1 MFHFNDKCMK
11 KNRCSIPI
19 WRDSLR
25 KLWIM
30 TRFLFVFVFVVSLH
44 VSAALHS
51 QNKMVTLQ
59 LKGASLEEV
68 IQSLKLQTDYGFF
81 YNIDSKD
88 VKDLTNISIDV
99 KNMTL
104 DEVLLR
110 ILKGTNLT
118 YTIVNDVVIL
128 NARNAVTVN
137 DSLRK
142 DHVLVGRVMDMNK
155 DPLPGVTVRLEN
167 SNVGTATNFEGIFT
181 FRLPVVKGKVI
192 LSFVGFKTKEV
203 EFKLPSD
210 TLKIVME
217 EEVENVEEVV
227 VTGYFNKAKESFTG
241 SEVTIETEELKK
253 VGALSMTQALSAFD
267 PSIRLA
273 ESLTNGS
280 NPNVLPDITIRGEN
294 GFDLRANADDATT
307 NPNAPLYI
315 LDGVEVSAERVY
327 DMDINRVE
335 SVTIL
340 KDASA
345 TALYGSRGSNGV
357 IVITTIRPKSGQIRV
372 SLNANYNISIPDLRD
387 YNLMNAEE
395 KLEYERL
402 AGLYEDTDYK
412 EQRKLDELYNSRLE
426 EVKKG
431 VDTYWLSQ
439 PLTTSLNQR
448 YSLNFEGGDE
458 YFRYGIDLRY
468 DTDKGVMK
476 QSGRDRLGINLT
488 FNYNIGA
495 NFFIRND
502 LSVDNVKAKNSP
514 YNEFYLYANQNPYD
528 RIYDENGKFVE
539 KLSSGDWNPLY
550 NAHLAKKNTNVY
562 TSIQDNFNIDWR
574 IIPSLRLQG
583 RISYTKQFDK
593 RDLFK
598 SPESLDYSTET
609 DPKKKGTYF
618 RSSSQSDRF
627 DGNLTLQYN
636 KMFGVHSLNVGV
648 GSNMMESTEEGDSY
662 TGVGFVNPDMVF
674 IGAATS
680 FEENSNPDGIY
691 DKSRLV
697 GFFGNVNYGYDNRY
711 FLDLSFRTDGS
722 SKFGRNSRFAPFWS
736 VGVAWNVHKEAFWTG
751 DEKSSLKLR
760 ASVGS
765 TGTTN
770 FSSTQ
775 ALTTYNYDFSKIY
788 NGVFGVSLAGYGNP
802 DLKWQNTISYNVGVD
817 MTLLKGL
824 VTFNGDF
831 YIKDTENLL
840 LPLTVAPST
849 GFSSY
854 VENIGELRN
863 TGVEGRLRLNLIRD
877 SQKDLR
883 WNVTL
888 SAFHNK
894 SKITKLSNQ
903 LEEINKYANSDYY
916 NKGTVVYRQYEAGR
930 SQSALMVVRS
940 GGIDP
945 ATGNEIYIKRN
956 GDLTFEYDANDKVK
970 VGDMKP
976 TIEGNVNT
984 NLTWKGFTLYML
996 FKYQFGAKAYNGT
1009 LASKVEGANPYKNAD
1024 KRVLYDRWKEPGDHA
1039 KFRRIDDR
1047 TSPYQT
1053 TRLVFDNDVFSLSSM
1068 SLSYELP
1075 RDISQKIYADR
1086 VRLMLSTTDV
1096 FRLSTIKQER
1106 GTSYPFARTFNL
1118 SLNVTF

>member
-1 MFHFNDKCMK
+1 
-11 KNRCSIPI
+11 
-19 WRDSLR
+19 
-25 KLWIM
+25 M
-30 TRFLFVFVFVVSLH
+30 TRFLFIFVFVASLH

-51 QNKMVTLQ
+51 QNKMVTLH
-59 LKGASLEEV
+59 LKGVSLEEV

-88 VKDLTNISIDV
+88 IKKMTNISVDV
-99 KNMTL
+99 KNMAL
-104 DEVLLR
+104 EDVLLQ

-118 YTIVNDVVIL
+118 YSIVNDVVIL
-128 NARNAVTVN
+128 NTRNSIVVN
-137 DSLRK
+137 DSVRK
-142 DHVLVGRVMDMNK
+142 NHVLVGRVMDMNK
-155 DPLPGVTVRLEN
+155 EPLPGVTVRLEN
-167 SNVGTATNFEGIFT
+167 TSMGTATNFEGVFS
-181 FRLPVVKGKVI
+181 FRLPVEKGKLI
-192 LSFVGFKTKEV
+192 LSFVGFKTKGV

-210 TLKIVME
+210 TLKIVLE

-253 VGALSMTQALSAFD
+253 VGALSITQALSAFD

-327 DMDINRVE
+327 DMDVNRVE
-335 SVTIL
+335 SITIL

-345 TALYGSRGSNGV
+345 TALYGSRASNGV

-372 SLNANYNISIPDLRD
+372 SLNANYNISVPDLRD

-402 AGLYEDTDYK
+402 AGLYQDTDYL
-412 EQRKLDELYNSRLE
+412 EQCKLDELYNSRLE
-426 EVKKG
+426 EVRKG
-431 VDTYWLSQ
+431 VNTYWLSQ

-448 YSLNFEGGDE
+448 YSINFEGGDE

-488 FNYNIGA
+488 FNYNIGT

-502 LSVDNVKAKNSP
+502 LAVDNVKAKNSP

-550 NAHLAKKNTNVY
+550 NAHLAKKNTSTY

-574 IIPSLRLQG
+574 IIPALRLQG
-583 RISYTKQFDK
+583 RISYTRQFDK

-618 RSSSQSDRF
+618 RSNSQSDKF

-636 KMFGVHSLNVGV
+636 KVLGVHSLNVGV
-648 GSNMMESTEEGDSY
+648 GSNLTESTEEGDSY
-662 TGVGFVNPDMVF
+662 TGVGFVNPNMIF

-680 FEENSNPDGIY
+680 FKENSSPDGSY

-736 VGVAWNVHKEAFWTG
+736 VGVAWNVHKEAFWSG

-802 DLKWQNTISYNVGVD
+802 ELKWQNTISYNVGVD

-831 YIKDTENLL
+831 YIKNTENLL

-854 VENIGELRN
+854 VENIGKLRN
-863 TGVEGRLRLNLIRD
+863 TGIEGRLRLNLIRD
-877 SQKDLR
+877 TQRDLR

-903 LEEINKYANSDYY
+903 LEEINKYANSDWY
-916 NKGTVVYRQYEAGR
+916 NQGTVVYRQYEAGR
-930 SQSALMVVRS
+930 SQTALMMVRS

-945 ATGNEIYIKRN
+945 ATGNEVYIKRN
-956 GDLTFEYDANDKVK
+956 GELTFEYDANDKVK
-970 VGDMKP
+970 CGDMKP

-1053 TRLVFDNDVFSLSSM
+1053 TRLVFDNDLFSLSSV

-1075 RDISQKIYADR
+1075 WEISQKIYADR

>member
-1 MFHFNDKCMK
+1 
-11 KNRCSIPI
+11 
-19 WRDSLR
+19 
-25 KLWIM
+25 M
-30 TRFLFVFVFVVSLH
+30 TRFLFIFVFVASLH

-51 QNKMVTLQ
+51 QNKMVTLH
-59 LKGASLEEV
+59 LKGVSLEEV

-88 VKDLTNISIDV
+88 IKKMTNISVDV
-99 KNMTL
+99 KNMAL
-104 DEVLLR
+104 EDVLLQ

-118 YTIVNDVVIL
+118 YSIVNDVVIL
-128 NARNAVTVN
+128 NTRNSIVVN
-137 DSLRK
+137 DSVRK
-142 DHVLVGRVMDMNK
+142 NHVLVGRVMDMNK
-155 DPLPGVTVRLEN
+155 EPLPGVTVRLEN
-167 SNVGTATNFEGIFT
+167 TSMGTATNFEGVFS
-181 FRLPVVKGKVI
+181 FRLPVEKGKLI
-192 LSFVGFKTKEV
+192 LSFVGFKTKGV

-210 TLKIVME
+210 TLKIVLE

-253 VGALSMTQALSAFD
+253 VGALSITQALSAFD

-327 DMDINRVE
+327 DMDVNRVE
-335 SVTIL
+335 SITIL

-345 TALYGSRGSNGV
+345 TALYGSRASNGV

-372 SLNANYNISIPDLRD
+372 SLNANYNISVPDLRD

-402 AGLYEDTDYK
+402 AGLYQDTDYL
-412 EQRKLDELYNSRLE
+412 EQCKLDELYNSRLE
-426 EVKKG
+426 EVRKG
-431 VDTYWLSQ
+431 VNTYWLSQ

-448 YSLNFEGGDE
+448 YSINFEGGDE

-488 FNYNIGA
+488 FNYNIGT

-502 LSVDNVKAKNSP
+502 LAVDNVKAKNSP

-550 NAHLAKKNTNVY
+550 NAHLAKKNTSTY

-574 IIPSLRLQG
+574 IIPALRLQG
-583 RISYTKQFDK
+583 RISYTRQFDK

-618 RSSSQSDRF
+618 RSNSQSDKF

-636 KMFGVHSLNVGV
+636 KVLGVHSLNVGV
-648 GSNMMESTEEGDSY
+648 GSNLTESTEEGDSY
-662 TGVGFVNPDMVF
+662 TGVGFVNPNMIF

-680 FEENSNPDGIY
+680 FKENSSPDGSY

-736 VGVAWNVHKEAFWTG
+736 VGVAWNVHKEAFWSG

-802 DLKWQNTISYNVGVD
+802 ELKWQNTISYNVGVD

-831 YIKDTENLL
+831 YIKNTENLL

-854 VENIGELRN
+854 VENIGKLRN
-863 TGVEGRLRLNLIRD
+863 TGIEGRLRLNLIRD
-877 SQKDLR
+877 TQRDLR

-903 LEEINKYANSDYY
+903 LEEINKYANSDWY
-916 NKGTVVYRQYEAGR
+916 NQGTVVYRQYEAGR
-930 SQSALMVVRS
+930 SQTALMMVRS

-945 ATGNEIYIKRN
+945 ATGNEVYIKRN
-956 GDLTFEYDANDKVK
+956 GELTFEYDANDKVK
-970 VGDMKP
+970 CGDMKP

-1053 TRLVFDNDVFSLSSM
+1053 TRLVFDNDLFSLSSV

>member
-1 MFHFNDKCMK
+1 
-11 KNRCSIPI
+11 
-19 WRDSLR
+19 
-25 KLWIM
+25 M
-30 TRFLFVFVFVVSLH
+30 TRFLFIFVFVASLH

-51 QNKMVTLQ
+51 QNKMVTLH
-59 LKGASLEEV
+59 LKGVSLEEV

-88 VKDLTNISIDV
+88 IKKMTNISVDV
-99 KNMTL
+99 KNMAL
-104 DEVLLR
+104 EDVLLQ

-118 YTIVNDVVIL
+118 YSIVNDVVIL
-128 NARNAVTVN
+128 NTRNSIVVN
-137 DSLRK
+137 DSVRK
-142 DHVLVGRVMDMNK
+142 NHVLVGRVMDMNK
-155 DPLPGVTVRLEN
+155 EPLPGVTVRLEN
-167 SNVGTATNFEGIFT
+167 TSMGTATNFEGVFS
-181 FRLPVVKGKVI
+181 FRLPVEKGKLI
-192 LSFVGFKTKEV
+192 LSFVGFKTKGV

-210 TLKIVME
+210 TLKIVLE

-253 VGALSMTQALSAFD
+253 VGALSITQALSAFD

-327 DMDINRVE
+327 DMDVNRVE
-335 SVTIL
+335 SITIL

-345 TALYGSRGSNGV
+345 TALYGSRASNGV

-372 SLNANYNISIPDLRD
+372 SLNANYNISVPDLRD

-402 AGLYEDTDYK
+402 AGLYQDTDYL
-412 EQRKLDELYNSRLE
+412 EQCKLDELYNSRLE
-426 EVKKG
+426 EVRKG
-431 VDTYWLSQ
+431 VNTYWLSQ

-448 YSLNFEGGDE
+448 YSINFEGGDE

-488 FNYNIGA
+488 FNYNIGT

-502 LSVDNVKAKNSP
+502 LAVDNVKAKNSP

-550 NAHLAKKNTNVY
+550 NAHLAKKNTSTY

-574 IIPSLRLQG
+574 IIPALRLQG
-583 RISYTKQFDK
+583 RISYTRQFDK

-618 RSSSQSDRF
+618 RSNSQSDKF

-636 KMFGVHSLNVGV
+636 KVLGVHSLNVGV
-648 GSNMMESTEEGDSY
+648 GSNLTESTEEGDSY
-662 TGVGFVNPDMVF
+662 TGVGFVNPNMIF

-680 FEENSNPDGIY
+680 FKENSSPDGSY

-736 VGVAWNVHKEAFWTG
+736 VGVAWNVHKEAFWSG

-802 DLKWQNTISYNVGVD
+802 ELKWQNTISYNVGVD

-831 YIKDTENLL
+831 YIKNTENLL

-854 VENIGELRN
+854 VENIGKLRN
-863 TGVEGRLRLNLIRD
+863 TGIEGRLRLNLIRD
-877 SQKDLR
+877 TQRDLR

-903 LEEINKYANSDYY
+903 LEEINKYANSDRY
-916 NKGTVVYRQYEAGR
+916 NQGTVVYRQYEAGR
-930 SQSALMVVRS
+930 SQTALMMVRS

-945 ATGNEIYIKRN
+945 ATGNEVYIKRN
-956 GDLTFEYDANDKVK
+956 GELTFEYDANDKVK
-970 VGDMKP
+970 CGDMKP

-1053 TRLVFDNDVFSLSSM
+1053 TRLVFDNDLFSLSSV

-1075 RDISQKIYADR
+1075 REISQKIYADR

>member
-1 MFHFNDKCMK
+1 M
-11 KNRCSIPI
+11 
-19 WRDSLR
+19 
-25 KLWIM
+25 
-30 TRFLFVFVFVVSLH
+30 
-44 VSAALHS
+44 
-51 QNKMVTLQ
+51 
-59 LKGASLEEV
+59 
-68 IQSLKLQTDYGFF
+68 
-81 YNIDSKD
+81 
-88 VKDLTNISIDV
+88 TNISVDV
-99 KNMTL
+99 KNMAL
-104 DEVLLR
+104 EDVLLQ

-118 YTIVNDVVIL
+118 YSIVNDVVIL
-128 NARNAVTVN
+128 NTRNSIVVN
-137 DSLRK
+137 DSVRK
-142 DHVLVGRVMDMNK
+142 NHVLVGRVMDMNK
-155 DPLPGVTVRLEN
+155 EPLPGVTVRLEN
-167 SNVGTATNFEGIFT
+167 TSMGTATNFEGVFS
-181 FRLPVVKGKVI
+181 FRLPVEKGKLI
-192 LSFVGFKTKEV
+192 LSFVGFKTKGV

-210 TLKIVME
+210 TLKIVLE

-253 VGALSMTQALSAFD
+253 VGALSITQALSAFD

-327 DMDINRVE
+327 DMDVNRVE
-335 SVTIL
+335 SITIL

-345 TALYGSRGSNGV
+345 TALYGSRASNGV

-372 SLNANYNISIPDLRD
+372 SLNANYNISVPDLRD

-402 AGLYEDTDYK
+402 AGLYQDTDYL
-412 EQRKLDELYNSRLE
+412 EQCKLDELYNSRLE
-426 EVKKG
+426 EVRKG
-431 VDTYWLSQ
+431 VNTYWLSQ

-448 YSLNFEGGDE
+448 YSINFEGGDE

-488 FNYNIGA
+488 FNYNIGT

-502 LSVDNVKAKNSP
+502 LAVDNVKAKNSP

-550 NAHLAKKNTNVY
+550 NAHLAKKNTSTY

-574 IIPSLRLQG
+574 IIPALRLQG
-583 RISYTKQFDK
+583 RISYTRQFDK

-618 RSSSQSDRF
+618 RSNSQSDKF

-636 KMFGVHSLNVGV
+636 KVLGVHSLNVGV
-648 GSNMMESTEEGDSY
+648 GSNLTESTEEGDSY
-662 TGVGFVNPDMVF
+662 TGVGFVNPNMIF

-680 FEENSNPDGIY
+680 FKENSSPDGSY

-736 VGVAWNVHKEAFWTG
+736 VGVAWNVHKEAFWSG

-802 DLKWQNTISYNVGVD
+802 ELKWQNTISYNVGVD

-831 YIKDTENLL
+831 YIKNTENLL

-854 VENIGELRN
+854 VENIGKLRN
-863 TGVEGRLRLNLIRD
+863 TGIEGRLRLNLIRD
-877 SQKDLR
+877 TQRDLR

-903 LEEINKYANSDYY
+903 LEEINKYANSDWY
-916 NKGTVVYRQYEAGR
+916 NQGTVVYRQYEAGR
-930 SQSALMVVRS
+930 SQTALMMVRS

-945 ATGNEIYIKRN
+945 ATGNEVYIKRN
-956 GDLTFEYDANDKVK
+956 GELTFEYDANDKVK
-970 VGDMKP
+970 CGDMKP

-1053 TRLVFDNDVFSLSSM
+1053 TRLVFDNDLFSLSSV

-1075 RDISQKIYADR
+1075 REISQKIYADR

>member
-1 MFHFNDKCMK
+1 
-11 KNRCSIPI
+11 
-19 WRDSLR
+19 
-25 KLWIM
+25 M
-30 TRFLFVFVFVVSLH
+30 TRFLVIFVFVDSLH

-51 QNKMVTLQ
+51 QNKMVTLH
-59 LKGASLEEV
+59 LKGVSLEEV

-88 VKDLTNISIDV
+88 IKKMTNISVDV
-99 KNMTL
+99 KNMAL
-104 DEVLLR
+104 EDVLLQ

-118 YTIVNDVVIL
+118 YSIVNDVVIL
-128 NARNAVTVN
+128 NTRNSIVVN
-137 DSLRK
+137 DSVRK
-142 DHVLVGRVMDMNK
+142 NHVLVGRVMDMNK
-155 DPLPGVTVRLEN
+155 EPLPGVTVRLEN
-167 SNVGTATNFEGIFT
+167 TSMGTATNFEGVFS
-181 FRLPVVKGKVI
+181 FRLPVEKGKLI
-192 LSFVGFKTKEV
+192 LSFVGFKTKGV

-210 TLKIVME
+210 TLKIVLE

-253 VGALSMTQALSAFD
+253 VGALSITQALSAFD

-327 DMDINRVE
+327 DMDVNRVE
-335 SVTIL
+335 SITIL

-345 TALYGSRGSNGV
+345 TALYGSRASNGV

-372 SLNANYNISIPDLRD
+372 SLNANYNISVPDLRD

-402 AGLYEDTDYK
+402 AGLYQDTDYL
-412 EQRKLDELYNSRLE
+412 EQCKLDELYNSRLE
-426 EVKKG
+426 EVRKG
-431 VDTYWLSQ
+431 VNTYWLSQ

-448 YSLNFEGGDE
+448 YSINFEGGDE

-488 FNYNIGA
+488 FNYNIGT

-502 LSVDNVKAKNSP
+502 LAVDNVKAKNSP

-550 NAHLAKKNTNVY
+550 NAHLAKKNTSTY

-574 IIPSLRLQG
+574 IIPALRLQG
-583 RISYTKQFDK
+583 RISYTRQFDK

-618 RSSSQSDRF
+618 RSNSQSDKF

-636 KMFGVHSLNVGV
+636 KVLGVHSLNVGV
-648 GSNMMESTEEGDSY
+648 GSNLTESTEEGDSY
-662 TGVGFVNPDMVF
+662 TGVGFVNPNMIF

-680 FEENSNPDGIY
+680 FKENSSPDGSY

-736 VGVAWNVHKEAFWTG
+736 VGVAWNVHKEAFWSG

-802 DLKWQNTISYNVGVD
+802 ELKWQNTISYNVGVD

-831 YIKDTENLL
+831 YIKNTENLL

-854 VENIGELRN
+854 VENIGKLRN
-863 TGVEGRLRLNLIRD
+863 TGIEGRLRLNLIRD
-877 SQKDLR
+877 TQRDLR

-903 LEEINKYANSDYY
+903 LEEINKYANSDWY
-916 NKGTVVYRQYEAGR
+916 NQGTVVYRQYEAGR
-930 SQSALMVVRS
+930 SQTALMMVRS

-945 ATGNEIYIKRN
+945 ATGNEVYIKRN
-956 GDLTFEYDANDKVK
+956 GELTFEYDANDKVK
-970 VGDMKP
+970 CGDMKP

-1053 TRLVFDNDVFSLSSM
+1053 TRLVFDNDLFSLSSV

-1075 RDISQKIYADR
+1075 REISQKIYADR

>member
-1 MFHFNDKCMK
+1 MK

-30 TRFLFVFVFVVSLH
+30 TRFLFLFVFVASLH

-51 QNKMVTLQ
+51 QNKMVTLH
-59 LKGASLEEV
+59 LEGVSLEEV

-88 VKDLTNISIDV
+88 IKKMTSISVDV
-99 KNMTL
+99 KNMAL
-104 DEVLLR
+104 EDVLSQILR
-110 ILKGTNLT
+110 GTNLS

-128 NARNAVTVN
+128 NARSAVVVN
-137 DSLRK
+137 DSLGQN
-142 DHVLVGRVMDMNK
+142 HMLVGRVLDMNK
-155 DPLPGVTVRLEN
+155 EPLPGVTVRLEN
-167 SNVGTATNFEGIFT
+167 TNMGTATNFDGVFS
-181 FRLPVVKGKVI
+181 FRLPVMNGRLI
-192 LSFVGFKTKEV
+192 LSFVGYKTKEV

-210 TLKIVME
+210 TLKIVLE

-253 VGALSMTQALSAFD
+253 VGALSITQALSAFD

-327 DMDINRVE
+327 DMDVNRVE
-335 SVTIL
+335 SITIL

-345 TALYGSRGSNGV
+345 TALYGSRASNGV

-372 SLNANYNISIPDLRD
+372 SLNANYNISVPDLRD

-402 AGLYEDTDYK
+402 AGLYQDTDYL
-412 EQRKLDELYNSRLE
+412 EQCKLDELYNSRLE
-426 EVKKG
+426 EVRKG
-431 VDTYWLSQ
+431 VNTYWLSQ

-448 YSLNFEGGDE
+448 YSINFEGGDE

-488 FNYNIGA
+488 FNYNIGT

-502 LSVDNVKAKNSP
+502 LAVDNVKAKNSP

-550 NAHLAKKNTNVY
+550 NAHLAKKNTSTY

-574 IIPSLRLQG
+574 IIPALRLQG
-583 RISYTKQFDK
+583 RISYTRQFDK

-618 RSSSQSDRF
+618 RSNSQSDKF

-636 KMFGVHSLNVGV
+636 KVLGVHSLNVGV
-648 GSNMMESTEEGDSY
+648 GSNLTESTEEGDSY
-662 TGVGFVNPDMVF
+662 TGVGFVNPNMIF

-680 FEENSNPDGIY
+680 FKENSSPDGSY

-736 VGVAWNVHKEAFWTG
+736 VGVAWNVHKEAFWSG

-802 DLKWQNTISYNVGVD
+802 ELKWQNTISYNVGVD

-831 YIKDTENLL
+831 YIKNTENLL

-854 VENIGELRN
+854 VENIGKLRN
-863 TGVEGRLRLNLIRD
+863 TGIEGRLRLNLIRD
-877 SQKDLR
+877 TQRDLR

-903 LEEINKYANSDYY
+903 LEEINKYANSDWY
-916 NKGTVVYRQYEAGR
+916 NQGTVVYRQYEAGR
-930 SQSALMVVRS
+930 SQTALMMVRS

-945 ATGNEIYIKRN
+945 ATGNEVYIKRN
-956 GDLTFEYDANDKVK
+956 GELTFEYDANDKVK
-970 VGDMKP
+970 CGDMKP

-1053 TRLVFDNDVFSLSSM
+1053 TRLVFDNDLFSLSSV

>member
-1 MFHFNDKCMK
+1 
-11 KNRCSIPI
+11 
-19 WRDSLR
+19 
-25 KLWIM
+25 M
-30 TRFLFVFVFVVSLH
+30 TRFLFIFVFVASLH

-51 QNKMVTLQ
+51 QNKMVTLH
-59 LKGASLEEV
+59 LKGVSLEEV

-88 VKDLTNISIDV
+88 IKKMTNISVDV
-99 KNMTL
+99 KNMAL
-104 DEVLLR
+104 EDVLLQ

-118 YTIVNDVVIL
+118 YSIVNDVVIL
-128 NARNAVTVN
+128 NTRNSIVVN
-137 DSLRK
+137 DSVRK
-142 DHVLVGRVMDMNK
+142 NHVLVGRVMDMNK
-155 DPLPGVTVRLEN
+155 EPLPGVTVRLEN
-167 SNVGTATNFEGIFT
+167 TSMGTATNFEGVFS
-181 FRLPVVKGKVI
+181 FRLPVEKGKLI
-192 LSFVGFKTKEV
+192 LSFVGFKTKGV

-210 TLKIVME
+210 TLKIVLE

-253 VGALSMTQALSAFD
+253 VGALSITQALSAFD

-280 NPNVLPDITIRGEN
+280 NPNVFPDITIRGEN

-327 DMDINRVE
+327 DMDVNRVE
-335 SVTIL
+335 SITIL

-345 TALYGSRGSNGV
+345 TALYGSRASNGV

-372 SLNANYNISIPDLRD
+372 SLNANYNISVPDLRD

-402 AGLYEDTDYK
+402 AGLYQDTDYL
-412 EQRKLDELYNSRLE
+412 EQCKLDELYNSRLE
-426 EVKKG
+426 EVRKG
-431 VDTYWLSQ
+431 VNTYWLSQ

-448 YSLNFEGGDE
+448 YSINFEGGDE

-488 FNYNIGA
+488 FNYNIGT

-502 LSVDNVKAKNSP
+502 LAVDNVKAKNSP

-550 NAHLAKKNTNVY
+550 NAHLAKKNTSTY

-574 IIPSLRLQG
+574 IIPALRLQG
-583 RISYTKQFDK
+583 RISYTRQFDK

-618 RSSSQSDRF
+618 RSNSQSDKF

-636 KMFGVHSLNVGV
+636 KVLGVHSLNVGV
-648 GSNMMESTEEGDSY
+648 GNNLTESTEEGDSY
-662 TGVGFVNPDMVF
+662 TGVGFVNPNMIF

-680 FEENSNPDGIY
+680 FKENSSPDGSY

-736 VGVAWNVHKEAFWTG
+736 VGVAWNVHKEAFWSG

-802 DLKWQNTISYNVGVD
+802 ELKWQNTISYNVGVD

-831 YIKDTENLL
+831 YIKNTENLL

-854 VENIGELRN
+854 VENIGKLRN
-863 TGVEGRLRLNLIRD
+863 TGIEGRLRLNLIRD
-877 SQKDLR
+877 TQRDLR

-903 LEEINKYANSDYY
+903 LEEINKYANSDWY
-916 NKGTVVYRQYEAGR
+916 NQGTVVYRQYEAGR
-930 SQSALMVVRS
+930 SQTALMMVRS

-945 ATGNEIYIKRN
+945 ATGNEVYIKRN
-956 GDLTFEYDANDKVK
+956 GELTFEYDANDKVK
-970 VGDMKP
+970 CGDMKP

-1053 TRLVFDNDVFSLSSM
+1053 TRLVFDNDLFSLSSV

-1075 RDISQKIYADR
+1075 REISQKIYADR

>member
-1 MFHFNDKCMK
+1 
-11 KNRCSIPI
+11 
-19 WRDSLR
+19 
-25 KLWIM
+25 M
-30 TRFLFVFVFVVSLH
+30 TRFLFIFVFVASLH

-51 QNKMVTLQ
+51 QNKMVTLH
-59 LKGASLEEV
+59 LKGVSLEEV

-88 VKDLTNISIDV
+88 IKKMTNISVDV
-99 KNMTL
+99 KNMAL
-104 DEVLLR
+104 EDVLLQ
-110 ILKGTNLT
+110 ILKGKNLT
-118 YTIVNDVVIL
+118 YSIVNDVVFI
-128 NARNAVTVN
+128 NTRNSIVVN
-137 DSLRK
+137 DSVRK
-142 DHVLVGRVMDMNK
+142 NHVLVGRVMDMNK
-155 DPLPGVTVRLEN
+155 EPLPGVTVRLEN
-167 SNVGTATNFEGIFT
+167 TSMGTATNFEGVFS
-181 FRLPVVKGKVI
+181 FRLPVEKGKLI
-192 LSFVGFKTKEV
+192 LSFVGFKTKGV

-210 TLKIVME
+210 TLKIVLE

-253 VGALSMTQALSAFD
+253 VGALSITQALSAFD

-327 DMDINRVE
+327 DMDVNRVE
-335 SVTIL
+335 SITIL

-345 TALYGSRGSNGV
+345 TALYGSRASNGV

-372 SLNANYNISIPDLRD
+372 SLNANYNISVPDLRD

-402 AGLYEDTDYK
+402 AGLYQDTDYL
-412 EQRKLDELYNSRLE
+412 EQCKLDELYNSRLE
-426 EVKKG
+426 EVRKG
-431 VDTYWLSQ
+431 VNTYWLSQ

-448 YSLNFEGGDE
+448 YSINFEGGDE

-488 FNYNIGA
+488 FNYNIGT

-502 LSVDNVKAKNSP
+502 LAVDNVKAKNSP

-550 NAHLAKKNTNVY
+550 NAHLAKKNTSTY

-574 IIPSLRLQG
+574 IIPALRLQG
-583 RISYTKQFDK
+583 RISYTRQFDK

-618 RSSSQSDRF
+618 RSNSQSDKF

-636 KMFGVHSLNVGV
+636 KVLGVHSLNVGV
-648 GSNMMESTEEGDSY
+648 GSNLTESTEEGDSY
-662 TGVGFVNPDMVF
+662 TGVGFVNPNMIF

-680 FEENSNPDGIY
+680 FKENSSPDGSY

-736 VGVAWNVHKEAFWTG
+736 VGVAWNVHKEAFWSG

-802 DLKWQNTISYNVGVD
+802 ELKWQNTISYNVGVD

-831 YIKDTENLL
+831 YIKNTENLL

-854 VENIGELRN
+854 VENIGKLRN
-863 TGVEGRLRLNLIRD
+863 TGIEGRLRLNLIRD
-877 SQKDLR
+877 TQRDLR

-903 LEEINKYANSDYY
+903 LEEINKYANSDWY
-916 NKGTVVYRQYEAGR
+916 NQGTVVYRQYEAGR
-930 SQSALMVVRS
+930 SQTALMMVRS

-945 ATGNEIYIKRN
+945 ATGNEVYIKRN
-956 GDLTFEYDANDKVK
+956 GELTFEYDANDKVK
-970 VGDMKP
+970 CGDMKP

-1053 TRLVFDNDVFSLSSM
+1053 TRLVFDNDLFSLSSV

>member
-1 MFHFNDKCMK
+1 
-11 KNRCSIPI
+11 
-19 WRDSLR
+19 
-25 KLWIM
+25 M
-30 TRFLFVFVFVVSLH
+30 TRFLFIFVFVASLH

-51 QNKMVTLQ
+51 QNKMVTLH
-59 LKGASLEEV
+59 LKGVSLEEV

-88 VKDLTNISIDV
+88 IKKMTNISVDV
-99 KNMTL
+99 KNMAL
-104 DEVLLR
+104 EDVLLQ

-118 YTIVNDVVIL
+118 YSIVNDVVIL
-128 NARNAVTVN
+128 NTRNSIVVN
-137 DSLRK
+137 DSVRK
-142 DHVLVGRVMDMNK
+142 NHVLVGRVMDMNK
-155 DPLPGVTVRLEN
+155 EPLPGVTVRLEN
-167 SNVGTATNFEGIFT
+167 TSMGTATNFEGVFS
-181 FRLPVVKGKVI
+181 FRLPVEKGKLI
-192 LSFVGFKTKEV
+192 LSFVGFKTKGV

-210 TLKIVME
+210 TLKIVLE

-253 VGALSMTQALSAFD
+253 VGALSITQALSAFD

-327 DMDINRVE
+327 DMDVNRVE
-335 SVTIL
+335 SITIL

-345 TALYGSRGSNGV
+345 TALYGSRASNGV

-372 SLNANYNISIPDLRD
+372 SLNANYNISVPDLRD

-402 AGLYEDTDYK
+402 AGLYQDTDYL
-412 EQRKLDELYNSRLE
+412 EQCKLDELYNSRLE
-426 EVKKG
+426 EVRKG
-431 VDTYWLSQ
+431 VNTYWLSQ

-448 YSLNFEGGDE
+448 YSINFEGGDE

-488 FNYNIGA
+488 FNYNIGT

-502 LSVDNVKAKNSP
+502 LAVDNVKAKNSP
-514 YNEFYLYANQNPYD
+514 YNEFYLYANQNQYD
-528 RIYDENGKFVE
+528 RIDDENGKFVE

-550 NAHLAKKNTNVY
+550 NAHLAKKNTSTY

-574 IIPSLRLQG
+574 IIPALRLQG
-583 RISYTKQFDK
+583 RISYTRQFDK

-618 RSSSQSDRF
+618 RSNSQSDKF

-636 KMFGVHSLNVGV
+636 KVLGVHSLNVGV
-648 GSNMMESTEEGDSY
+648 GSNLTESTEEGDSY
-662 TGVGFVNPDMVF
+662 TGVGFVNPNMIF

-680 FEENSNPDGIY
+680 FKENSSPDGSY

-736 VGVAWNVHKEAFWTG
+736 VGVAWNVHKEAFWSG

-802 DLKWQNTISYNVGVD
+802 ELKWQNTISYNVGVD

-831 YIKDTENLL
+831 YIKNTENLL

-854 VENIGELRN
+854 VENIGKLRN
-863 TGVEGRLRLNLIRD
+863 TGIEGRLRLNLIRD
-877 SQKDLR
+877 TQRDLR

-903 LEEINKYANSDYY
+903 LEEINKYANSDWY
-916 NKGTVVYRQYEAGR
+916 NQGTVVYRQYEAGR
-930 SQSALMVVRS
+930 SQTALMMVRS

-945 ATGNEIYIKRN
+945 ATGNEVYIKRN
-956 GDLTFEYDANDKVK
+956 GELTFEYDANDKVK
-970 VGDMKP
+970 CGDMKP

-1053 TRLVFDNDVFSLSSM
+1053 TRLVFDNDLFSLSSV

-1075 RDISQKIYADR
+1075 REISQKIYADR

>member
-1 MFHFNDKCMK
+1 M
-11 KNRCSIPI
+11 
-19 WRDSLR
+19 
-25 KLWIM
+25 
-30 TRFLFVFVFVVSLH
+30 
-44 VSAALHS
+44 
-51 QNKMVTLQ
+51 
-59 LKGASLEEV
+59 
-68 IQSLKLQTDYGFF
+68 
-81 YNIDSKD
+81 
-88 VKDLTNISIDV
+88 TNISVDV
-99 KNMTL
+99 KNMAL
-104 DEVLLR
+104 EDVLLQ

-118 YTIVNDVVIL
+118 YSIVNDVVIL
-128 NARNAVTVN
+128 NTRNSIVVN
-137 DSLRK
+137 DSVRK
-142 DHVLVGRVMDMNK
+142 NHVLVGRVMDMNK
-155 DPLPGVTVRLEN
+155 EPLPGVTVRLEN
-167 SNVGTATNFEGIFT
+167 TSMGTATNFEGVFS
-181 FRLPVVKGKVI
+181 FRLPVEKGKLI
-192 LSFVGFKTKEV
+192 LSFVGFKTKGV

-210 TLKIVME
+210 TLKIVLE

-253 VGALSMTQALSAFD
+253 VGALSITQALSAFD

-327 DMDINRVE
+327 DMDVNRVE
-335 SVTIL
+335 SITIL

-345 TALYGSRGSNGV
+345 TALYGSRASNGV

-372 SLNANYNISIPDLRD
+372 SLNANYNISVPDLRD

-402 AGLYEDTDYK
+402 AGLYQDTDYL
-412 EQRKLDELYNSRLE
+412 EQCKLDELYNSRLE
-426 EVKKG
+426 EVRKG
-431 VDTYWLSQ
+431 VNTYWLSQ

-448 YSLNFEGGDE
+448 YSINFEGGDE

-488 FNYNIGA
+488 FNYNIGT

-502 LSVDNVKAKNSP
+502 LAVDNVKAKNSP

-550 NAHLAKKNTNVY
+550 NAHLAKKNTSTY

-574 IIPSLRLQG
+574 IIPALRLQG
-583 RISYTKQFDK
+583 RISYTRQFDK

-618 RSSSQSDRF
+618 RSNSQSDKF

-636 KMFGVHSLNVGV
+636 KVLGVHSLNVGV
-648 GSNMMESTEEGDSY
+648 GSNLTESTEEGDSY
-662 TGVGFVNPDMVF
+662 TGVGFVNPNMIF

-680 FEENSNPDGIY
+680 FKENSSPDGSY

-736 VGVAWNVHKEAFWTG
+736 VGVAWNVHKEAFWSG

-802 DLKWQNTISYNVGVD
+802 ELKWQNTISYNVGVD

-831 YIKDTENLL
+831 YIKNTENLL

-854 VENIGELRN
+854 VENIGKLRN
-863 TGVEGRLRLNLIRD
+863 TGIEGRLRLNLIRD
-877 SQKDLR
+877 TQRDLR

-903 LEEINKYANSDYY
+903 LEEINKYANSDWY
-916 NKGTVVYRQYEAGR
+916 NQGTVVYRQYEAGR
-930 SQSALMVVRS
+930 SQTALMMVRS

-945 ATGNEIYIKRN
+945 ATGNEVYIKRN
-956 GDLTFEYDANDKVK
+956 GELTFEYDANDKVK
-970 VGDMKP
+970 CGDMKP

-1053 TRLVFDNDVFSLSSM
+1053 TRLVFDNDLFSLSSV

>member
-1 MFHFNDKCMK
+1 MK

-30 TRFLFVFVFVVSLH
+30 TRFLFIFVFVASLH

-51 QNKMVTLQ
+51 QNKMVTLH
-59 LKGASLEEV
+59 LKGVSLEEV

-88 VKDLTNISIDV
+88 IKKMTNISVDV
-99 KNMTL
+99 KNMAL
-104 DEVLLR
+104 EDVLLQ

-118 YTIVNDVVIL
+118 YSIVNDVVIL
-128 NARNAVTVN
+128 NTRNSIVVN
-137 DSLRK
+137 DSVRK
-142 DHVLVGRVMDMNK
+142 NHVLVGRVMDMNK
-155 DPLPGVTVRLEN
+155 EPLPGVTVRLEN
-167 SNVGTATNFEGIFT
+167 TNVGTATNFEGVFS
-181 FRLPVVKGKVI
+181 FRLPVEKGKLI
-192 LSFVGFKTKEV
+192 LSFVGFKTKGV

-210 TLKIVME
+210 TLKIVLE

-253 VGALSMTQALSAFD
+253 VGALSITQALSAFD

-327 DMDINRVE
+327 DMDVNRVE
-335 SVTIL
+335 SITIL

-345 TALYGSRGSNGV
+345 TALYGSRASNGV

-372 SLNANYNISIPDLRD
+372 SLNANYNISVPDLRD

-402 AGLYEDTDYK
+402 AGLYQDTDYL
-412 EQRKLDELYNSRLE
+412 EQCKLDELYNSRLE
-426 EVKKG
+426 EVRKG
-431 VDTYWLSQ
+431 VNTYWLSQ

-448 YSLNFEGGDE
+448 YSINFEGGDE

-488 FNYNIGA
+488 FNYNIGT

-502 LSVDNVKAKNSP
+502 LAVDNVKAKNSP

-550 NAHLAKKNTNVY
+550 NAHLAKKNTSTY

-574 IIPSLRLQG
+574 IIPALRLQG
-583 RISYTKQFDK
+583 RISYTRQFDK

-618 RSSSQSDRF
+618 RSNSQSDKF

-636 KMFGVHSLNVGV
+636 KVLGVHSLNVGV
-648 GSNMMESTEEGDSY
+648 GSNLTESTEEGDSY
-662 TGVGFVNPDMVF
+662 TGVGFVNPNMIF

-680 FEENSNPDGIY
+680 FKENSSPDGSY

-736 VGVAWNVHKEAFWTG
+736 VGVAWNVHKEAFWSG

-802 DLKWQNTISYNVGVD
+802 ELKWQNTISYNVGVD

-831 YIKDTENLL
+831 YIKNTENLL

-854 VENIGELRN
+854 VENIGKLRN
-863 TGVEGRLRLNLIRD
+863 TGIEGRLRLNLIRD
-877 SQKDLR
+877 TQRDLR

-903 LEEINKYANSDYY
+903 LEEINKYANSDWY
-916 NKGTVVYRQYEAGR
+916 NQGTVVYRQYEAGR
-930 SQSALMVVRS
+930 SQTALMMVRS

-945 ATGNEIYIKRN
+945 ATGNEVYIKRN
-956 GDLTFEYDANDKVK
+956 GELTFEYDANDKVK
-970 VGDMKP
+970 CGDMKP

-1053 TRLVFDNDVFSLSSM
+1053 TRLVFDNDLFSLSSV

>member
-1 MFHFNDKCMK
+1 
-11 KNRCSIPI
+11 
-19 WRDSLR
+19 
-25 KLWIM
+25 M
-30 TRFLFVFVFVVSLH
+30 TRFLFIFVFVASLH

-51 QNKMVTLQ
+51 QNKMVTLH
-59 LKGASLEEV
+59 LKGVSLEEV

-88 VKDLTNISIDV
+88 IKKMTNISVDV
-99 KNMTL
+99 KNMAL
-104 DEVLLR
+104 EDVLLQ

-118 YTIVNDVVIL
+118 YSIVNDVVIL
-128 NARNAVTVN
+128 NTRNSIVVN
-137 DSLRK
+137 DSVRK
-142 DHVLVGRVMDMNK
+142 NHVLVGRVMDMNK
-155 DPLPGVTVRLEN
+155 EPLPGVTVRLEN
-167 SNVGTATNFEGIFT
+167 TNVGTATNFEGVFS
-181 FRLPVVKGKVI
+181 FRLPVEKGKLI
-192 LSFVGFKTKEV
+192 LSFVGFKTKGV

-210 TLKIVME
+210 TLKIVLE

-253 VGALSMTQALSAFD
+253 VGALSITQALSAFD

-327 DMDINRVE
+327 DMDVNRVE
-335 SVTIL
+335 SITIL

-345 TALYGSRGSNGV
+345 TALYGSRASNGV

-372 SLNANYNISIPDLRD
+372 SLNANYNISVPDLRD

-402 AGLYEDTDYK
+402 AGLYQDTDYL
-412 EQRKLDELYNSRLE
+412 EQCKLDELYNSRLE
-426 EVKKG
+426 EVRKG
-431 VDTYWLSQ
+431 VNTYWLSQ

-448 YSLNFEGGDE
+448 YSINFEGGDE

-488 FNYNIGA
+488 FNYNIGT

-502 LSVDNVKAKNSP
+502 LAVDNVKAKNSP

-550 NAHLAKKNTNVY
+550 NAHLAKKNTSTY

-574 IIPSLRLQG
+574 IIPALRLQG
-583 RISYTKQFDK
+583 RISYTRQFDK

-618 RSSSQSDRF
+618 RSNSQSDKF

-636 KMFGVHSLNVGV
+636 KVLGVHSLNVGV
-648 GSNMMESTEEGDSY
+648 GSNLTESTEEGDSY
-662 TGVGFVNPDMVF
+662 TGVGFVNPNMIF

-680 FEENSNPDGIY
+680 FKENSSPDGSY

-736 VGVAWNVHKEAFWTG
+736 VGVAWNVHKEAFWSG

-802 DLKWQNTISYNVGVD
+802 ELKWQNTISYNVGVD

-831 YIKDTENLL
+831 YIKNTENLL

-854 VENIGELRN
+854 VENIGKLRN
-863 TGVEGRLRLNLIRD
+863 TGIEGRLRLNLIRD
-877 SQKDLR
+877 TQRDLR

-903 LEEINKYANSDYY
+903 LEEINKYANSDWY
-916 NKGTVVYRQYEAGR
+916 NQGTVVYRQYEAGR
-930 SQSALMVVRS
+930 SQTALMMVRS

-945 ATGNEIYIKRN
+945 ATGNEVYIKRN
-956 GDLTFEYDANDKVK
+956 GELTFEYDANDKVK
-970 VGDMKP
+970 CGDMKP

-1053 TRLVFDNDVFSLSSM
+1053 TRLVFDNDLFSLSSV

-1075 RDISQKIYADR
+1075 REISQKIYADR

>member
-1 MFHFNDKCMK
+1 
-11 KNRCSIPI
+11 
-19 WRDSLR
+19 
-25 KLWIM
+25 M
-30 TRFLFVFVFVVSLH
+30 TRFLFIFVFVASLH

-51 QNKMVTLQ
+51 QNKMVTLH
-59 LKGASLEEV
+59 LKGVSLEEV

-88 VKDLTNISIDV
+88 IKKMTNISVDV
-99 KNMTL
+99 KNMAL
-104 DEVLLR
+104 EDVLLQ

-118 YTIVNDVVIL
+118 YSIVNDVVIL
-128 NARNAVTVN
+128 NTRNSIVVN
-137 DSLRK
+137 DSVRK
-142 DHVLVGRVMDMNK
+142 NHVLVGRVMDMNK
-155 DPLPGVTVRLEN
+155 EPLPGVTVRLEN
-167 SNVGTATNFEGIFT
+167 TSMGTATNFEGVFS
-181 FRLPVVKGKVI
+181 FRLPVEKGKLI
-192 LSFVGFKTKEV
+192 LSFVGFKTKGV

-210 TLKIVME
+210 TLKIVLE

-253 VGALSMTQALSAFD
+253 VGALSITQALSAFD

-327 DMDINRVE
+327 DMDVNRVE
-335 SVTIL
+335 SITIL

-345 TALYGSRGSNGV
+345 TALYGSRASNGV

-372 SLNANYNISIPDLRD
+372 SLNANYNISVPDLRD

-402 AGLYEDTDYK
+402 AGLYQDTDYL
-412 EQRKLDELYNSRLE
+412 EQCKLDELYNSRLE
-426 EVKKG
+426 EVRKG
-431 VDTYWLSQ
+431 VNTYWLSQ

-448 YSLNFEGGDE
+448 YSINFEGGDE

-488 FNYNIGA
+488 FNYNIGT

-502 LSVDNVKAKNSP
+502 LAVDNVKAKNSP

-550 NAHLAKKNTNVY
+550 NAHLAKKNTSTY

-574 IIPSLRLQG
+574 IIPALRLQG
-583 RISYTKQFDK
+583 RISYTRQFDK

-618 RSSSQSDRF
+618 RSNSQSDKF

-636 KMFGVHSLNVGV
+636 KVLGVHSLNVGV
-648 GSNMMESTEEGDSY
+648 GSNLTESTEEGDSY
-662 TGVGFVNPDMVF
+662 TGVGFVNPNMIF

-680 FEENSNPDGIY
+680 FKENSSPDGSY

-736 VGVAWNVHKEAFWTG
+736 VGVAWNVHKEAFWSG

-802 DLKWQNTISYNVGVD
+802 ELKWQNTISYNVGVD

-831 YIKDTENLL
+831 YIKNTENLL

-854 VENIGELRN
+854 VENIGKLRN
-863 TGVEGRLRLNLIRD
+863 TGIEGRLRLNLIRD
-877 SQKDLR
+877 TQRDLR

-903 LEEINKYANSDYY
+903 LEEINKYANSDWY
-916 NKGTVVYRQYEAGR
+916 NQGTVVYRQYEAGR
-930 SQSALMVVRS
+930 SQTALMMVRS

-945 ATGNEIYIKRN
+945 ATGNEVYIKRN
-956 GDLTFEYDANDKVK
+956 GELTFEYDANDKVK
-970 VGDMKP
+970 CGDMKP

-1053 TRLVFDNDVFSLSSM
+1053 TRLVFDNDLFSLSSV

-1075 RDISQKIYADR
+1075 REISQEIYADR

>member
-1 MFHFNDKCMK
+1 
-11 KNRCSIPI
+11 
-19 WRDSLR
+19 
-25 KLWIM
+25 M
-30 TRFLFVFVFVVSLH
+30 TRFLFLFVFVASLH

-51 QNKMVTLQ
+51 QNKMVTLH
-59 LKGASLEEV
+59 LEGVSLEEV

-88 VKDLTNISIDV
+88 IKKMTSISVDV
-99 KNMTL
+99 KNMAL
-104 DEVLLR
+104 EDVLSQILR
-110 ILKGTNLT
+110 GTNLS

-128 NARNAVTVN
+128 NARSAVVVN
-137 DSLRK
+137 DSLGK
-142 DHVLVGRVMDMNK
+142 NHMLVGRVLDMNK
-155 DPLPGVTVRLEN
+155 EPLPGVTVRLEN
-167 SNVGTATNFEGIFT
+167 TNMGTATNFDGIFS
-181 FRLPVVKGKVI
+181 FRLPVMNGRLI
-192 LSFVGFKTKEV
+192 LSFVGYKTKEV

-210 TLKIVME
+210 TLKIVLE

-253 VGALSMTQALSAFD
+253 VGALSITQALSAFD

-327 DMDINRVE
+327 DMDVNRVE
-335 SVTIL
+335 SITIL

-345 TALYGSRGSNGV
+345 TALYGSRASNGV

-372 SLNANYNISIPDLRD
+372 SLNANYNISVPDLRD

-402 AGLYEDTDYK
+402 AGLYQDTDYL
-412 EQRKLDELYNSRLE
+412 EQCKLDELYNSRLE
-426 EVKKG
+426 EVRKG
-431 VDTYWLSQ
+431 VNTYWLSQ

-448 YSLNFEGGDE
+448 YSINFEGGDE

-488 FNYNIGA
+488 FNYNIGT

-502 LSVDNVKAKNSP
+502 LAVDNVKAKNSP

-550 NAHLAKKNTNVY
+550 NAHLAKKNTSTY

-574 IIPSLRLQG
+574 IIPALRLQG
-583 RISYTKQFDK
+583 RISYTRQFDK

-618 RSSSQSDRF
+618 RSNSQSDKF

-636 KMFGVHSLNVGV
+636 KVLGVHSLNVGV
-648 GSNMMESTEEGDSY
+648 GSNLTESTEEGDSY
-662 TGVGFVNPDMVF
+662 TGVGFVNPNMIF

-680 FEENSNPDGIY
+680 FKENSSPDGSY

-736 VGVAWNVHKEAFWTG
+736 VGVAWNVHKEAFWSG

-802 DLKWQNTISYNVGVD
+802 ELKWQNTISYNVGVD

-831 YIKDTENLL
+831 YIKNTENLL

-854 VENIGELRN
+854 VENIGKLRN
-863 TGVEGRLRLNLIRD
+863 TGIEGRLRLNLIRD
-877 SQKDLR
+877 TQRDLR

-903 LEEINKYANSDYY
+903 LEEINKYANSDWY
-916 NKGTVVYRQYEAGR
+916 NQGTVVYRQYEAGR
-930 SQSALMVVRS
+930 SQTALMMVRS

-945 ATGNEIYIKRN
+945 ATGNEVYIKRN
-956 GDLTFEYDANDKVK
+956 GELTFEYDANDKVK
-970 VGDMKP
+970 CGDMKP

-1053 TRLVFDNDVFSLSSM
+1053 TRLVFDNDLFSLSSV

>member
-1 MFHFNDKCMK
+1 
-11 KNRCSIPI
+11 
-19 WRDSLR
+19 
-25 KLWIM
+25 M
-30 TRFLFVFVFVVSLH
+30 TRFLFIFVFVASLH

-51 QNKMVTLQ
+51 QNKMVTLH
-59 LKGASLEEV
+59 LKGVSLEEV

-88 VKDLTNISIDV
+88 IKKMTNISVDV
-99 KNMTL
+99 KNMAL
-104 DEVLLR
+104 EDVLLQ

-118 YTIVNDVVIL
+118 YSIVNDVVIL
-128 NARNAVTVN
+128 NTRNSIVVN
-137 DSLRK
+137 DSVRK
-142 DHVLVGRVMDMNK
+142 NHVLVGRVMDMNK
-155 DPLPGVTVRLEN
+155 EPLPGVTVRLEN
-167 SNVGTATNFEGIFT
+167 TSMGTATNFEGVFS
-181 FRLPVVKGKVI
+181 FRLPVEKGKLI
-192 LSFVGFKTKEV
+192 LSFVGFKTKGV

-210 TLKIVME
+210 TLKIVLE

-253 VGALSMTQALSAFD
+253 VGALSITQALSAFD

-327 DMDINRVE
+327 DMDVNRVE
-335 SVTIL
+335 SITIL

-345 TALYGSRGSNGV
+345 TALYGSRASNGV

-372 SLNANYNISIPDLRD
+372 SLNANYNISVPDLRD

-402 AGLYEDTDYK
+402 AGLYQDTDYL
-412 EQRKLDELYNSRLE
+412 EQCKLDELYNSRLE
-426 EVKKG
+426 EVRKG
-431 VDTYWLSQ
+431 VNTYWLSQ

-448 YSLNFEGGDE
+448 YSINFEGGDE

-488 FNYNIGA
+488 FNYNIGT

-502 LSVDNVKAKNSP
+502 LAVDNVKAKNSP

-550 NAHLAKKNTNVY
+550 NAHLAKKNTSTY

-574 IIPSLRLQG
+574 IIPALRLQG
-583 RISYTKQFDK
+583 RISYTRQFDK

-618 RSSSQSDRF
+618 RSNSQSDKF

-636 KMFGVHSLNVGV
+636 KVLGVHSLNVCV
-648 GSNMMESTEEGDSY
+648 GSNLTESTEEGDSY
-662 TGVGFVNPDMVF
+662 TGVGFVNPNMIF

-680 FEENSNPDGIY
+680 FKENSSPDGSY

-736 VGVAWNVHKEAFWTG
+736 VGVAWNVHKEAFWSG

-802 DLKWQNTISYNVGVD
+802 ELKWQNTISYNVGVD

-831 YIKDTENLL
+831 YIKNTENLL

-854 VENIGELRN
+854 VENIGKLRN
-863 TGVEGRLRLNLIRD
+863 TGIEGRLRLNLIRD
-877 SQKDLR
+877 TQRDLR

-903 LEEINKYANSDYY
+903 LEEINKYANSDWY
-916 NKGTVVYRQYEAGR
+916 NQGTVVYRQYEAGR
-930 SQSALMVVRS
+930 SQTALMMVRS

-945 ATGNEIYIKRN
+945 ATGNEVYIKRN
-956 GDLTFEYDANDKVK
+956 GELTFEYDANDKVK
-970 VGDMKP
+970 CGDMKP

-1053 TRLVFDNDVFSLSSM
+1053 TRLVFDNDLFSLSSV

-1075 RDISQKIYADR
+1075 REISQKIYADR

>member
-1 MFHFNDKCMK
+1 
-11 KNRCSIPI
+11 
-19 WRDSLR
+19 
-25 KLWIM
+25 M
-30 TRFLFVFVFVVSLH
+30 TRFLFIFVFVASLH

-51 QNKMVTLQ
+51 QNKMVTLH
-59 LKGASLEEV
+59 LKGVSLEEV

-88 VKDLTNISIDV
+88 IKKMTNISVDV
-99 KNMTL
+99 KNMAL
-104 DEVLLR
+104 EDVLLQ

-118 YTIVNDVVIL
+118 YSIVNDVVIL
-128 NARNAVTVN
+128 NTRNSIVVN
-137 DSLRK
+137 DSVRK
-142 DHVLVGRVMDMNK
+142 NHVLVGRVMDMNK
-155 DPLPGVTVRLEN
+155 EPLPGVTVRLEN
-167 SNVGTATNFEGIFT
+167 TSMGTATNFEGVFS
-181 FRLPVVKGKVI
+181 FRLPVEKGKLI
-192 LSFVGFKTKEV
+192 LSFVGFKTKGV

-210 TLKIVME
+210 TLKIVLE

-227 VTGYFNKAKESFTG
+227 VTGYFNKAKESSTG

-253 VGALSMTQALSAFD
+253 VGALSITQALSAFD

-327 DMDINRVE
+327 DMDVNRVE
-335 SVTIL
+335 SITIL

-345 TALYGSRGSNGV
+345 TALYGSRASNGV

-372 SLNANYNISIPDLRD
+372 SLNANYNISVPDLRD

-402 AGLYEDTDYK
+402 AGLYQDTDYL
-412 EQRKLDELYNSRLE
+412 EQCKLDELYNSRLE
-426 EVKKG
+426 EVRKG
-431 VDTYWLSQ
+431 VNTYWLSQ

-448 YSLNFEGGDE
+448 YSINFEGGDE

-488 FNYNIGA
+488 FNYNIGT

-502 LSVDNVKAKNSP
+502 LAVDNVKAKNSP

-550 NAHLAKKNTNVY
+550 NAHLAKKNTSTY

-574 IIPSLRLQG
+574 IIPALRLQG
-583 RISYTKQFDK
+583 RISYTRQFDK

-618 RSSSQSDRF
+618 RSNSQSDKF

-636 KMFGVHSLNVGV
+636 KVLGVHSLNVGV
-648 GSNMMESTEEGDSY
+648 GSNLTESTEEGDSY
-662 TGVGFVNPDMVF
+662 TGVGFVNPNMIF

-680 FEENSNPDGIY
+680 FKENSSPDGSY

-736 VGVAWNVHKEAFWTG
+736 VGVAWNVHKEAFWSG

-802 DLKWQNTISYNVGVD
+802 ELKWQNTISYNVGVD

-831 YIKDTENLL
+831 YIKNTENLL

-854 VENIGELRN
+854 VENIGKLRN
-863 TGVEGRLRLNLIRD
+863 TGIEGRLRLNLIRD
-877 SQKDLR
+877 TQRDLR

-903 LEEINKYANSDYY
+903 LEEINKYANSDWY
-916 NKGTVVYRQYEAGR
+916 NQGTVVYRQYEAGR
-930 SQSALMVVRS
+930 SQTALMMVRS

-945 ATGNEIYIKRN
+945 ATGNEVYIKRN
-956 GDLTFEYDANDKVK
+956 GELTFEYDANDKVK
-970 VGDMKP
+970 CGDMKP

-1053 TRLVFDNDVFSLSSM
+1053 TRLVFDNDLFSLSSV

-1075 RDISQKIYADR
+1075 REISQKIYADR

>member
-1 MFHFNDKCMK
+1 
-11 KNRCSIPI
+11 
-19 WRDSLR
+19 
-25 KLWIM
+25 M
-30 TRFLFVFVFVVSLH
+30 TRFLFIFVFVASLH

-51 QNKMVTLQ
+51 QNKMVTLH
-59 LKGASLEEV
+59 LKGVSLEEV

-88 VKDLTNISIDV
+88 IKKMTNISVDV
-99 KNMTL
+99 KNMAL
-104 DEVLLR
+104 EDVLLQ

-118 YTIVNDVVIL
+118 YSIVNDVVIL
-128 NARNAVTVN
+128 NTRNSIVVN
-137 DSLRK
+137 DSVRK
-142 DHVLVGRVMDMNK
+142 NHVLVGRVMDMNK
-155 DPLPGVTVRLEN
+155 EPLPGVTVRLEN
-167 SNVGTATNFEGIFT
+167 TSMGTATNFEGVFS
-181 FRLPVVKGKVI
+181 FRLPVEEGKLI
-192 LSFVGFKTKEV
+192 LSFVGFKTKGV

-210 TLKIVME
+210 TLKIVLE

-253 VGALSMTQALSAFD
+253 VGALSITQALSAFD

-327 DMDINRVE
+327 DMDVNRVE
-335 SVTIL
+335 SITIL

-345 TALYGSRGSNGV
+345 TALYGSRASNGV

-372 SLNANYNISIPDLRD
+372 SLNANYNISVPDLRD

-402 AGLYEDTDYK
+402 AGLYQDTDYL
-412 EQRKLDELYNSRLE
+412 EQCKLDELYNSRLE
-426 EVKKG
+426 EVRKG
-431 VDTYWLSQ
+431 VNTYWLSQ

-448 YSLNFEGGDE
+448 YSINFEGGDE

-488 FNYNIGA
+488 FNYNIGT

-502 LSVDNVKAKNSP
+502 LAVDNVKAKNSP

-550 NAHLAKKNTNVY
+550 NAHLAKKNTSTY

-574 IIPSLRLQG
+574 IIPALRLQG
-583 RISYTKQFDK
+583 RISYTRQFDK

-618 RSSSQSDRF
+618 RSNSQSDKF

-636 KMFGVHSLNVGV
+636 KVLGVHSLNVGV
-648 GSNMMESTEEGDSY
+648 GSNLTESTEEGDSY
-662 TGVGFVNPDMVF
+662 TGVGFVNPNMIF

-680 FEENSNPDGIY
+680 FKENSSPDGSY

-736 VGVAWNVHKEAFWTG
+736 VGVAWNVHKEAFWSG

-802 DLKWQNTISYNVGVD
+802 ELKWQNTISYNVGVD

-831 YIKDTENLL
+831 YIKNTENLL

-854 VENIGELRN
+854 VENIGKLRN
-863 TGVEGRLRLNLIRD
+863 TGIEGRLRLNLIRD
-877 SQKDLR
+877 TQRDLR

-903 LEEINKYANSDYY
+903 LEEINKYANSDWY
-916 NKGTVVYRQYEAGR
+916 NQGTVVYRQYEAGR
-930 SQSALMVVRS
+930 SQTALMMVRS

-945 ATGNEIYIKRN
+945 ATGNEVYIKRN
-956 GDLTFEYDANDKVK
+956 GELTFEYDANDKVK
-970 VGDMKP
+970 CGDMKP

-1053 TRLVFDNDVFSLSSM
+1053 TRLVFDNDLFSLSSV

-1075 RDISQKIYADR
+1075 REISQKIYADR

>member
-1 MFHFNDKCMK
+1 
-11 KNRCSIPI
+11 
-19 WRDSLR
+19 
-25 KLWIM
+25 M
-30 TRFLFVFVFVVSLH
+30 TRFLFIFVFVASLH

-51 QNKMVTLQ
+51 QNKMVTLH
-59 LKGASLEEV
+59 LKGVSLEEV

-88 VKDLTNISIDV
+88 IKKMTNISVDV
-99 KNMTL
+99 KNMAL
-104 DEVLLR
+104 EDVLLQ

-118 YTIVNDVVIL
+118 YSIVNDVVIL
-128 NARNAVTVN
+128 NTRNSIVVN
-137 DSLRK
+137 DSVRK
-142 DHVLVGRVMDMNK
+142 NHVLVGRVMDMNK
-155 DPLPGVTVRLEN
+155 EPLPGVTVRLEN
-167 SNVGTATNFEGIFT
+167 TSMGTATNFEGVFS
-181 FRLPVVKGKVI
+181 FRLPVEKGKLI
-192 LSFVGFKTKEV
+192 LSFVGFKTKGV

-210 TLKIVME
+210 TLKIVLE

-253 VGALSMTQALSAFD
+253 VGALSITQALSAFD

-327 DMDINRVE
+327 DMDVNRVE
-335 SVTIL
+335 SITIL

-345 TALYGSRGSNGV
+345 TALYGSRASNGV

-372 SLNANYNISIPDLRD
+372 SLNANYNISVPDLRD

-402 AGLYEDTDYK
+402 AGLYQDTDYL
-412 EQRKLDELYNSRLE
+412 EQCKLDELYNSRLE
-426 EVKKG
+426 EVRKG
-431 VDTYWLSQ
+431 VNTYWLSQ

-448 YSLNFEGGDE
+448 YSINFEGGDE

-488 FNYNIGA
+488 FNYNIGT

-502 LSVDNVKAKNSP
+502 LAVDNVKAKNSP

-550 NAHLAKKNTNVY
+550 NAHLAKKNTSTY

-574 IIPSLRLQG
+574 IIPALRLQG
-583 RISYTKQFDK
+583 RISYTRQFDK

-618 RSSSQSDRF
+618 RSNSQSDKF

-636 KMFGVHSLNVGV
+636 KVLGVHSLNVGV
-648 GSNMMESTEEGDSY
+648 GSNLTESTEEGDSY
-662 TGVGFVNPDMVF
+662 TGVGFVNPNMIF

-680 FEENSNPDGIY
+680 FKENSSPDGSY

-697 GFFGNVNYGYDNRY
+697 GFFGNVHYGYDNRY

-736 VGVAWNVHKEAFWTG
+736 VGVAWNVHKEAFWSG

-802 DLKWQNTISYNVGVD
+802 ELKWQNTISYNVGVD

-831 YIKDTENLL
+831 YIKNTENLL

-854 VENIGELRN
+854 VENIGKLRN
-863 TGVEGRLRLNLIRD
+863 TGIEGRLRLNLIRD
-877 SQKDLR
+877 TQRDLR

-903 LEEINKYANSDYY
+903 LEEINKYANSDWY
-916 NKGTVVYRQYEAGR
+916 NQGTVVYRQYEAGR
-930 SQSALMVVRS
+930 SQTALMMVRS

-945 ATGNEIYIKRN
+945 ATGNEVYIKRN
-956 GDLTFEYDANDKVK
+956 GELTFEYDANDKVK
-970 VGDMKP
+970 CGDMKP

-1053 TRLVFDNDVFSLSSM
+1053 TRLVFDNDLFSLSSV

>member
-1 MFHFNDKCMK
+1 MF
-11 KNRCSIPI
+11 
-19 WRDSLR
+19 W
-25 KLWIM
+25 
-30 TRFLFVFVFVVSLH
+30 
-44 VSAALHS
+44 
-51 QNKMVTLQ
+51 
-59 LKGASLEEV
+59 
-68 IQSLKLQTDYGFF
+68 
-81 YNIDSKD
+81 
-88 VKDLTNISIDV
+88 
-99 KNMTL
+99 
-104 DEVLLR
+104 
-110 ILKGTNLT
+110 GTNLS

-128 NARNAVTVN
+128 NARSAVVVN
-137 DSLRK
+137 DSLGK
-142 DHVLVGRVMDMNK
+142 NHMLVGRVLDMNK
-155 DPLPGVTVRLEN
+155 EPLPGVTVRLEN
-167 SNVGTATNFEGIFT
+167 TNMGTATNFDGVFS
-181 FRLPVVKGKVI
+181 FRLPVMNGRLI
-192 LSFVGFKTKEV
+192 LSFVGYKTKEV

-210 TLKIVME
+210 TLKIVLE

-253 VGALSMTQALSAFD
+253 VGALSITQALSAFD

-327 DMDINRVE
+327 DMDVNRVE
-335 SVTIL
+335 SITIL

-345 TALYGSRGSNGV
+345 TALYGSRASNGV

-372 SLNANYNISIPDLRD
+372 SLNANYNISVPDLRD

-402 AGLYEDTDYK
+402 AGLYQDTDYL
-412 EQRKLDELYNSRLE
+412 EQCKLDELYNSRLE
-426 EVKKG
+426 EVRKG
-431 VDTYWLSQ
+431 VNTYWLSQ

-448 YSLNFEGGDE
+448 YSINFEGGDE

-488 FNYNIGA
+488 FNYNIGT

-502 LSVDNVKAKNSP
+502 LAVDNVKAKNSP

-550 NAHLAKKNTNVY
+550 NAHLAKKNTSTY

-574 IIPSLRLQG
+574 IIPALRLQG
-583 RISYTKQFDK
+583 RISYTRQFDK

-618 RSSSQSDRF
+618 RSNSQSDKF

-636 KMFGVHSLNVGV
+636 KVLGVHSLNVGV
-648 GSNMMESTEEGDSY
+648 GSNLTESTEEGDSY
-662 TGVGFVNPDMVF
+662 TGVGFVNPNMIF

-680 FEENSNPDGIY
+680 FKENSSPDGSY

-736 VGVAWNVHKEAFWTG
+736 VGVAWNVHKEAFWSG

-802 DLKWQNTISYNVGVD
+802 ELKWQNTISYNVGVD

-831 YIKDTENLL
+831 YIKNTENLL

-854 VENIGELRN
+854 VENIGKLRN
-863 TGVEGRLRLNLIRD
+863 TGIEGRLRLNLIRD
-877 SQKDLR
+877 TQRDLR

-903 LEEINKYANSDYY
+903 LEEINKYANSDWY
-916 NKGTVVYRQYEAGR
+916 NQGTVVYRQYEAGR
-930 SQSALMVVRS
+930 SQTALMMVRS

-945 ATGNEIYIKRN
+945 ATGNEVYIKRN
-956 GDLTFEYDANDKVK
+956 GELTFEYDANDKVK
-970 VGDMKP
+970 CGDMKP

-1053 TRLVFDNDVFSLSSM
+1053 TRLVFDNDLFSLSSV

-1075 RDISQKIYADR
+1075 REISQKIYADR

>member
-1 MFHFNDKCMK
+1 
-11 KNRCSIPI
+11 
-19 WRDSLR
+19 
-25 KLWIM
+25 M
-30 TRFLFVFVFVVSLH
+30 TRFLFIFVFVASLH

-51 QNKMVTLQ
+51 QNKMVTLH
-59 LKGASLEEV
+59 LKGVSLEEV

-88 VKDLTNISIDV
+88 IKKMTNISVDV
-99 KNMTL
+99 KNMAL
-104 DEVLLR
+104 EDVLLQ

-118 YTIVNDVVIL
+118 YSIVNDVVIL
-128 NARNAVTVN
+128 NTRNSIVVN
-137 DSLRK
+137 DSVRK
-142 DHVLVGRVMDMNK
+142 NHVLVGRVMDMNK
-155 DPLPGVTVRLEN
+155 EPLPGVTVRLEN
-167 SNVGTATNFEGIFT
+167 TSMGTATNFEGVFS
-181 FRLPVVKGKVI
+181 FRLPVEKGKLI
-192 LSFVGFKTKEV
+192 LSFVGFKTKGV

-210 TLKIVME
+210 TLKIVLE

-253 VGALSMTQALSAFD
+253 VGALSITQALSAFD

-327 DMDINRVE
+327 DMDVNRVE
-335 SVTIL
+335 SITIL

-345 TALYGSRGSNGV
+345 TALYGSRASNGV

-372 SLNANYNISIPDLRD
+372 SLNANYN
-387 YNLMNAEE
+387 NLMNAEE

-402 AGLYEDTDYK
+402 AGLYQDTDYL
-412 EQRKLDELYNSRLE
+412 EQCKLDELYNSRLE
-426 EVKKG
+426 EVRKG
-431 VDTYWLSQ
+431 VNTYWLSQ

-448 YSLNFEGGDE
+448 YSINFEGGDE

-488 FNYNIGA
+488 FNYNIGT

-502 LSVDNVKAKNSP
+502 LAVDNVKAKNSP

-550 NAHLAKKNTNVY
+550 NAHLAKKNTSTY

-574 IIPSLRLQG
+574 IIPALRLQG
-583 RISYTKQFDK
+583 RISYTRQFDK

-618 RSSSQSDRF
+618 RSNSQSDKF

-636 KMFGVHSLNVGV
+636 KVLGVHSLNVGV
-648 GSNMMESTEEGDSY
+648 GSNLTESTEEGDSY
-662 TGVGFVNPDMVF
+662 TGVGFVNPNMIF

-680 FEENSNPDGIY
+680 FKENSSPDGSY

-736 VGVAWNVHKEAFWTG
+736 VGVAWNVHKEAFWSG

-802 DLKWQNTISYNVGVD
+802 ELKWQNTISYNVGVD

-831 YIKDTENLL
+831 YIKNTENLL

-854 VENIGELRN
+854 VENIGKLRN
-863 TGVEGRLRLNLIRD
+863 TGIEGRLRLNLIRD
-877 SQKDLR
+877 TQRDLR

-903 LEEINKYANSDYY
+903 LEEINKYANSDWY
-916 NKGTVVYRQYEAGR
+916 NQGTVVYRQYEAGR
-930 SQSALMVVRS
+930 SQTALMMVRS

-945 ATGNEIYIKRN
+945 ATGNEVYIKRN
-956 GDLTFEYDANDKVK
+956 GELTFEYDANDKVK
-970 VGDMKP
+970 CGDMKP

-1024 KRVLYDRWKEPGDHA
+1024 KRVLYDRWKERGDHA

-1053 TRLVFDNDVFSLSSM
+1053 TRLVFDNDLFSLSSV

-1075 RDISQKIYADR
+1075 REISQKIYADR

>member
-1 MFHFNDKCMK
+1 
-11 KNRCSIPI
+11 
-19 WRDSLR
+19 
-25 KLWIM
+25 M
-30 TRFLFVFVFVVSLH
+30 TRFLFIFVFVASLH

-51 QNKMVTLQ
+51 QNKMVTLH
-59 LKGASLEEV
+59 LKGVSLEEV

-88 VKDLTNISIDV
+88 IKKMTNISVDV
-99 KNMTL
+99 KNMAL
-104 DEVLLR
+104 EDVLLQ

-118 YTIVNDVVIL
+118 YSIVNDVVIL
-128 NARNAVTVN
+128 NTRNSIVVN
-137 DSLRK
+137 DSVRK
-142 DHVLVGRVMDMNK
+142 NHVLVGRVMDMNK
-155 DPLPGVTVRLEN
+155 EPLPGVTVRLEN
-167 SNVGTATNFEGIFT
+167 TSMGTATNFEGVFS
-181 FRLPVVKGKVI
+181 FRLPVEKGKLI
-192 LSFVGFKTKEV
+192 LSFVGFKTKGV

-210 TLKIVME
+210 TLKIVLE

-253 VGALSMTQALSAFD
+253 VGALSITQALSAFD

-327 DMDINRVE
+327 DMDVNRVE
-335 SVTIL
+335 SITIL

-345 TALYGSRGSNGV
+345 TALYGSRASNGV

-372 SLNANYNISIPDLRD
+372 SLNANYNISVPDLRD

-402 AGLYEDTDYK
+402 AGLYQDTDYL
-412 EQRKLDELYNSRLE
+412 EQCKLDELYNSRLE
-426 EVKKG
+426 EVRKG
-431 VDTYWLSQ
+431 VNTYWLSQ

-448 YSLNFEGGDE
+448 YSINFEGGDE

-488 FNYNIGA
+488 FNYNIGT

-502 LSVDNVKAKNSP
+502 LAVDNVKAKNSP

-550 NAHLAKKNTNVY
+550 NAHLAKKNTSTY

-574 IIPSLRLQG
+574 IIPALRLQG
-583 RISYTKQFDK
+583 RISYTRQFDK

-609 DPKKKGTYF
+609 DPKKRGTYF
-618 RSSSQSDRF
+618 RSNSQSDKF

-636 KMFGVHSLNVGV
+636 KVLGVHSLNVGV
-648 GSNMMESTEEGDSY
+648 GSNLTESTEEGDSY
-662 TGVGFVNPDMVF
+662 TGVGFVNPNMIF

-680 FEENSNPDGIY
+680 FKENSSPDGSY

-736 VGVAWNVHKEAFWTG
+736 VGVAWNVHKEAFWSG

-802 DLKWQNTISYNVGVD
+802 ELKWQNTISYNVGVD

-831 YIKDTENLL
+831 YIKNTENLL

-854 VENIGELRN
+854 VENIGKLRN
-863 TGVEGRLRLNLIRD
+863 TGIEGRLRLNLIRD
-877 SQKDLR
+877 TQRDLR

-903 LEEINKYANSDYY
+903 LEEINKYANSDWY
-916 NKGTVVYRQYEAGR
+916 NQGTVVYRQYEAGR
-930 SQSALMVVRS
+930 SQTALMMVRS

-945 ATGNEIYIKRN
+945 ATGNEVYIKRN
-956 GDLTFEYDANDKVK
+956 GELTFEYDANDKVK
-970 VGDMKP
+970 CGDMKP

-1053 TRLVFDNDVFSLSSM
+1053 TRLVFDNDLFSLSSV

-1075 RDISQKIYADR
+1075 REISQKIYADR

>member
-1 MFHFNDKCMK
+1 
-11 KNRCSIPI
+11 
-19 WRDSLR
+19 
-25 KLWIM
+25 M
-30 TRFLFVFVFVVSLH
+30 TRFLFIFVFVASLH

-51 QNKMVTLQ
+51 QNKMVTLH
-59 LKGASLEEV
+59 LKGVSLEEV

-88 VKDLTNISIDV
+88 IKKMTNISVDV
-99 KNMTL
+99 KNMAL
-104 DEVLLR
+104 EDVLLQ

-118 YTIVNDVVIL
+118 YSIVNDVVIL
-128 NARNAVTVN
+128 NTRNSIVVN
-137 DSLRK
+137 DSVRK
-142 DHVLVGRVMDMNK
+142 NHVLVGRVMDMNK
-155 DPLPGVTVRLEN
+155 EPLPGVTVRLEN
-167 SNVGTATNFEGIFT
+167 TSMGTATNFEGVFS
-181 FRLPVVKGKVI
+181 FRLPVEKGKLI
-192 LSFVGFKTKEV
+192 LSFVGFKTKGV

-210 TLKIVME
+210 TLKIVLE

-253 VGALSMTQALSAFD
+253 VGALSITQALSAFD

-327 DMDINRVE
+327 DMDVNRVE
-335 SVTIL
+335 SITIL

-345 TALYGSRGSNGV
+345 TALYGSRASNGV

-372 SLNANYNISIPDLRD
+372 SLNANYNISVPDLRD

-402 AGLYEDTDYK
+402 AGLYQDTDYL
-412 EQRKLDELYNSRLE
+412 EQCKLDELYNSRLE
-426 EVKKG
+426 EVRKG
-431 VDTYWLSQ
+431 VNTYWLSQ

-448 YSLNFEGGDE
+448 YSINFEGGDE

-488 FNYNIGA
+488 FNYNIGT

-502 LSVDNVKAKNSP
+502 LAVDNVKAKNSP

-550 NAHLAKKNTNVY
+550 NAHLAKKNTSTY

-574 IIPSLRLQG
+574 IIPALRLQG
-583 RISYTKQFDK
+583 RISYTRQFDK

-618 RSSSQSDRF
+618 RSNSQSDKF

-636 KMFGVHSLNVGV
+636 KVLGVHSLNVGV
-648 GSNMMESTEEGDSY
+648 GSNLTESTEEGDSY
-662 TGVGFVNPDMVF
+662 TGVGFVNPNMIF

-680 FEENSNPDGIY
+680 FKENSSPDGSY

-736 VGVAWNVHKEAFWTG
+736 VGVAWNVHKEAFWSG

-802 DLKWQNTISYNVGVD
+802 ELKWQNTISYNVGVD

-831 YIKDTENLL
+831 YIKNTENLL

-849 GFSSY
+849 GFRSY
-854 VENIGELRN
+854 VENIGKLRN
-863 TGVEGRLRLNLIRD
+863 TGIEGRLRLNLIRD
-877 SQKDLR
+877 TQRDLR

-903 LEEINKYANSDYY
+903 LEEINKYANSDWY
-916 NKGTVVYRQYEAGR
+916 NQGTVVYRQYEAGR
-930 SQSALMVVRS
+930 SQTALMMVRS

-945 ATGNEIYIKRN
+945 ATGNEVYIKRN
-956 GDLTFEYDANDKVK
+956 GELTFEYDANDKVK
-970 VGDMKP
+970 CGDMKP

-1053 TRLVFDNDVFSLSSM
+1053 TRLVFDNDLFSLSSV

-1075 RDISQKIYADR
+1075 REISQKIYADR

>member
-1 MFHFNDKCMK
+1 
-11 KNRCSIPI
+11 
-19 WRDSLR
+19 
-25 KLWIM
+25 M
-30 TRFLFVFVFVVSLH
+30 TRFLFIFVFVASLH

-51 QNKMVTLQ
+51 QNKMVTLH
-59 LKGASLEEV
+59 LKGVSLEEV

-88 VKDLTNISIDV
+88 IKKMTNISVDV
-99 KNMTL
+99 KNMAL
-104 DEVLLR
+104 EDVLLQ

-118 YTIVNDVVIL
+118 YSIVNDVVIL
-128 NARNAVTVN
+128 NTRNSIVVN
-137 DSLRK
+137 DSVRK
-142 DHVLVGRVMDMNK
+142 NHVLVGRVMDMNK
-155 DPLPGVTVRLEN
+155 EPLPGVTVRLEN
-167 SNVGTATNFEGIFT
+167 TSMGTATNFEGVFS
-181 FRLPVVKGKVI
+181 FRLPVEKGKLI
-192 LSFVGFKTKEV
+192 LSFVGFKTKGV

-210 TLKIVME
+210 TLKIVLE

-253 VGALSMTQALSAFD
+253 VGALSITQALSAFD

-327 DMDINRVE
+327 DMDVNRVE
-335 SVTIL
+335 SITIL

-345 TALYGSRGSNGV
+345 TALYGSRASNGV

-372 SLNANYNISIPDLRD
+372 SLNANYNISVPDLRD

-402 AGLYEDTDYK
+402 AGLYQDTDYL
-412 EQRKLDELYNSRLE
+412 EQCKLDELYNSRLE
-426 EVKKG
+426 EVRKG
-431 VDTYWLSQ
+431 VNTYWLSQ

-448 YSLNFEGGDE
+448 YSINFEGGDE

-488 FNYNIGA
+488 FNYNIGT

-502 LSVDNVKAKNSP
+502 LAVDNVKAKNSP

-550 NAHLAKKNTNVY
+550 NAHLAKKNTSTY

-574 IIPSLRLQG
+574 IIPALRLQG
-583 RISYTKQFDK
+583 RISYTRQFDK

-618 RSSSQSDRF
+618 RSNSQSDKF

-636 KMFGVHSLNVGV
+636 KVLGVHSLNVGV
-648 GSNMMESTEEGDSY
+648 GSNLTESTEEGDSY
-662 TGVGFVNPDMVF
+662 TGVGFVNPNMIF

-680 FEENSNPDGIY
+680 FKENSSPDGSY

-736 VGVAWNVHKEAFWTG
+736 VGVAWNVHKEAFWSG

-802 DLKWQNTISYNVGVD
+802 ELKWQNTISYNVGVD

-831 YIKDTENLL
+831 YIKN
-840 LPLTVAPST
+840 
-849 GFSSY
+849 
-854 VENIGELRN
+854 
-863 TGVEGRLRLNLIRD
+863 
-877 SQKDLR
+877 
-883 WNVTL
+883 
-888 SAFHNK
+888 
-894 SKITKLSNQ
+894 
-903 LEEINKYANSDYY
+903 
-916 NKGTVVYRQYEAGR
+916 
-930 SQSALMVVRS
+930 
-940 GGIDP
+940 
-945 ATGNEIYIKRN
+945 
-956 GDLTFEYDANDKVK
+956 
-970 VGDMKP
+970 
-976 TIEGNVNT
+976 
-984 NLTWKGFTLYML
+984 
-996 FKYQFGAKAYNGT
+996 
-1009 LASKVEGANPYKNAD
+1009 
-1024 KRVLYDRWKEPGDHA
+1024 
-1039 KFRRIDDR
+1039 
-1047 TSPYQT
+1047 
-1053 TRLVFDNDVFSLSSM
+1053 
-1068 SLSYELP
+1068 
-1075 RDISQKIYADR
+1075 
-1086 VRLMLSTTDV
+1086 
-1096 FRLSTIKQER
+1096 
-1106 GTSYPFARTFNL
+1106 
-1118 SLNVTF
+1118 

>member
-1 MFHFNDKCMK
+1 
-11 KNRCSIPI
+11 
-19 WRDSLR
+19 
-25 KLWIM
+25 M
-30 TRFLFVFVFVVSLH
+30 TRFLFIFVFVASLH

-51 QNKMVTLQ
+51 QNKMVTLH
-59 LKGASLEEV
+59 LKGVSLEEV

-88 VKDLTNISIDV
+88 IKKMTNISVDV
-99 KNMTL
+99 KNMAL
-104 DEVLLR
+104 EDVLLQ

-118 YTIVNDVVIL
+118 YSIVNDVVIL
-128 NARNAVTVN
+128 NTRNSIVVN
-137 DSLRK
+137 DSVRK
-142 DHVLVGRVMDMNK
+142 NHVLVGRVMDMNK
-155 DPLPGVTVRLEN
+155 EPLPGVTVRLEN
-167 SNVGTATNFEGIFT
+167 TSMGTATNFEGVFS
-181 FRLPVVKGKVI
+181 FRLPVEKGKLI
-192 LSFVGFKTKEV
+192 LSFVGFKTKGV

-253 VGALSMTQALSAFD
+253 VGALSITQALSAFD

-327 DMDINRVE
+327 DMDVNRVE
-335 SVTIL
+335 SITIL

-345 TALYGSRGSNGV
+345 TALYGSRASNGV

-372 SLNANYNISIPDLRD
+372 SLNANYNISVPDLRD

-402 AGLYEDTDYK
+402 AGLYQDTDYL
-412 EQRKLDELYNSRLE
+412 EQCKLDELYNSRLE
-426 EVKKG
+426 EVRKG
-431 VDTYWLSQ
+431 VNTYWLSQ

-448 YSLNFEGGDE
+448 YSINFEGGDE

-488 FNYNIGA
+488 FNYNIGT

-502 LSVDNVKAKNSP
+502 LAVDNVKAKNSP

-550 NAHLAKKNTNVY
+550 NAHLAKKNTSTY

-574 IIPSLRLQG
+574 IIPALRLQG
-583 RISYTKQFDK
+583 RISYTRQFDK

-618 RSSSQSDRF
+618 RSNSQSDKF

-636 KMFGVHSLNVGV
+636 KVLGVHSLNVGV
-648 GSNMMESTEEGDSY
+648 GSNLTESTEEGDSY
-662 TGVGFVNPDMVF
+662 TGVGFVNPNMIF

-680 FEENSNPDGIY
+680 FKENSSPDGSY

-736 VGVAWNVHKEAFWTG
+736 VGVAWNVHKEAFWSG

-802 DLKWQNTISYNVGVD
+802 ELKWQNTISYNVGVD

-831 YIKDTENLL
+831 YIKNTENLL

-854 VENIGELRN
+854 VENIGKLRN
-863 TGVEGRLRLNLIRD
+863 TGIEGRLRLNLIRD
-877 SQKDLR
+877 TQRDLR

-903 LEEINKYANSDYY
+903 LEEINKYANSDWY
-916 NKGTVVYRQYEAGR
+916 NQGTVVYRQYEAGR
-930 SQSALMVVRS
+930 SQTALMMVRS

-945 ATGNEIYIKRN
+945 ATGNEVYIKRN
-956 GDLTFEYDANDKVK
+956 GELTFEYDANDKVK
-970 VGDMKP
+970 CGDMKP

-1053 TRLVFDNDVFSLSSM
+1053 TRLVFDNDLFSLSSV

-1075 RDISQKIYADR
+1075 REISQKFYADR

>member
-1 MFHFNDKCMK
+1 M
-11 KNRCSIPI
+11 
-19 WRDSLR
+19 
-25 KLWIM
+25 
-30 TRFLFVFVFVVSLH
+30 
-44 VSAALHS
+44 
-51 QNKMVTLQ
+51 
-59 LKGASLEEV
+59 
-68 IQSLKLQTDYGFF
+68 
-81 YNIDSKD
+81 
-88 VKDLTNISIDV
+88 
-99 KNMTL
+99 
-104 DEVLLR
+104 
-110 ILKGTNLT
+110 
-118 YTIVNDVVIL
+118 
-128 NARNAVTVN
+128 
-137 DSLRK
+137 
-142 DHVLVGRVMDMNK
+142 
-155 DPLPGVTVRLEN
+155 
-167 SNVGTATNFEGIFT
+167 GTATNFEGVFS
-181 FRLPVVKGKVI
+181 FRLPVEKGKLI
-192 LSFVGFKTKEV
+192 LSFVGFKTKGV

-210 TLKIVME
+210 TLKIVLE

-253 VGALSMTQALSAFD
+253 VGALSITQALSAFD

-327 DMDINRVE
+327 DMDVNRVE
-335 SVTIL
+335 SITIL

-345 TALYGSRGSNGV
+345 TALYGSRASNGV

-372 SLNANYNISIPDLRD
+372 SLNANYNISVPDLRD

-402 AGLYEDTDYK
+402 AGLYQDTDYL
-412 EQRKLDELYNSRLE
+412 EQCKLDELYNSRLE
-426 EVKKG
+426 EVRKG
-431 VDTYWLSQ
+431 VNTYWLSQ

-448 YSLNFEGGDE
+448 YSINFEGGDE

-488 FNYNIGA
+488 FNYNIGT

-502 LSVDNVKAKNSP
+502 LAVDNVKAKNSP

-550 NAHLAKKNTNVY
+550 NAHLAKKNTSTY

-574 IIPSLRLQG
+574 IIPALRLQG
-583 RISYTKQFDK
+583 RISYTRQFDK

-618 RSSSQSDRF
+618 RSNSQSDKF

-636 KMFGVHSLNVGV
+636 KVLGVHSLNVGV
-648 GSNMMESTEEGDSY
+648 GSNLTESTEEGDSY
-662 TGVGFVNPDMVF
+662 TGVGFVNPNMIF

-680 FEENSNPDGIY
+680 FKENSSPDGSY

-736 VGVAWNVHKEAFWTG
+736 VGVAWNVHKEAFWSG

-802 DLKWQNTISYNVGVD
+802 ELKWQNTISYNVGVD

-831 YIKDTENLL
+831 YIKNTENLL

-854 VENIGELRN
+854 VENIGKLRN
-863 TGVEGRLRLNLIRD
+863 TGIEGRLRLNLIRD
-877 SQKDLR
+877 TQRDLR

-903 LEEINKYANSDYY
+903 LEEINKYANSDWY
-916 NKGTVVYRQYEAGR
+916 NQGTVVYRQYEAGR
-930 SQSALMVVRS
+930 SQTALMMVRS

-945 ATGNEIYIKRN
+945 ATGNEVYIKRN
-956 GDLTFEYDANDKVK
+956 GELTFEYDANDKVK
-970 VGDMKP
+970 CGDMKP

-1053 TRLVFDNDVFSLSSM
+1053 TRLVFDNDLFSLSSV

-1075 RDISQKIYADR
+1075 REISQKIYADR

>member
-1 MFHFNDKCMK
+1 
-11 KNRCSIPI
+11 
-19 WRDSLR
+19 
-25 KLWIM
+25 M
-30 TRFLFVFVFVVSLH
+30 TRFLFIFVFVASLH

-51 QNKMVTLQ
+51 QNKMVTLH
-59 LKGASLEEV
+59 LKGVSLEEV

-88 VKDLTNISIDV
+88 IKKMTNISVDV
-99 KNMTL
+99 KNMAL
-104 DEVLLR
+104 EDVLLQ

-118 YTIVNDVVIL
+118 YSIVNDVVIL
-128 NARNAVTVN
+128 NTRNSIVVN
-137 DSLRK
+137 DSVRK
-142 DHVLVGRVMDMNK
+142 NHVLVGRVMDMNK
-155 DPLPGVTVRLEN
+155 EPLPGVTVRLEN
-167 SNVGTATNFEGIFT
+167 TSMGTATNFEGVFS
-181 FRLPVVKGKVI
+181 FRLPVEKGKLI
-192 LSFVGFKTKEV
+192 LSFVGFKTKGV

-210 TLKIVME
+210 TLKIVLE

-227 VTGYFNKAKESFTG
+227 VTGYFNKAKDSFTG

-253 VGALSMTQALSAFD
+253 VGALSITQALSAFD

-327 DMDINRVE
+327 DMDVNRVE
-335 SVTIL
+335 SITIL

-345 TALYGSRGSNGV
+345 TALYGSRASNGV

-372 SLNANYNISIPDLRD
+372 SLNANYNISVPDLRD

-402 AGLYEDTDYK
+402 AGLYQDTDYL
-412 EQRKLDELYNSRLE
+412 EQCKLDELYNSRLE
-426 EVKKG
+426 EVRKG
-431 VDTYWLSQ
+431 VNTYWLSQ

-448 YSLNFEGGDE
+448 YSINFEGGDE

-488 FNYNIGA
+488 FNYNIGT

-502 LSVDNVKAKNSP
+502 LAVDNVKAKNSP

-550 NAHLAKKNTNVY
+550 NAHLAKKNTSTY

-574 IIPSLRLQG
+574 IIPALRLQG
-583 RISYTKQFDK
+583 RISYTRQFDK

-618 RSSSQSDRF
+618 RSNSQSDKF

-636 KMFGVHSLNVGV
+636 KVLGVHSLNVGV
-648 GSNMMESTEEGDSY
+648 GSNLTESTEEGDSY
-662 TGVGFVNPDMVF
+662 TGVGFVNPNMIF

-680 FEENSNPDGIY
+680 FKENSSPDGSY

-736 VGVAWNVHKEAFWTG
+736 VGVAWNVHKEAFWSG

-802 DLKWQNTISYNVGVD
+802 ELKWQNTISYNVGVD

-831 YIKDTENLL
+831 YIKNTENLL

-854 VENIGELRN
+854 VENIGKLRN
-863 TGVEGRLRLNLIRD
+863 TGIEGRLRLNLIRD
-877 SQKDLR
+877 TQRDLR

-903 LEEINKYANSDYY
+903 LEEINKYANSDWY
-916 NKGTVVYRQYEAGR
+916 NQGTVVYRQYEAGR
-930 SQSALMVVRS
+930 SQTALMMVRS

-945 ATGNEIYIKRN
+945 ATGNEVYIKRN
-956 GDLTFEYDANDKVK
+956 GELTFEYDANDKVK
-970 VGDMKP
+970 CGDMKP

-1053 TRLVFDNDVFSLSSM
+1053 TRLVFDNDLFSLSSV

-1075 RDISQKIYADR
+1075 REISQKIYADR

>member
-1 MFHFNDKCMK
+1 
-11 KNRCSIPI
+11 
-19 WRDSLR
+19 
-25 KLWIM
+25 M
-30 TRFLFVFVFVVSLH
+30 TRFLFLFVFVASLH

-51 QNKMVTLQ
+51 QNKMVTLH
-59 LKGASLEEV
+59 LEGVSLEEV

-88 VKDLTNISIDV
+88 IKKMTSISVDV
-99 KNMTL
+99 KNMAL
-104 DEVLLR
+104 EDVLSQILR
-110 ILKGTNLT
+110 GTNLS

-128 NARNAVTVN
+128 NARSAVVVN
-137 DSLRK
+137 DSLGK
-142 DHVLVGRVMDMNK
+142 NHMLVGRVLDMNK
-155 DPLPGVTVRLEN
+155 EPLPGVTVRLEKTN
-167 SNVGTATNFEGIFT
+167 MGTATNFDGVFS
-181 FRLPVVKGKVI
+181 FRLPVMNGRLI
-192 LSFVGFKTKEV
+192 LSFVGYKTKEV

-210 TLKIVME
+210 TLKIVLE

-253 VGALSMTQALSAFD
+253 VGALSITQALSAFD

-327 DMDINRVE
+327 DMDVNRVE
-335 SVTIL
+335 SITIL

-345 TALYGSRGSNGV
+345 TALYGSRASNGV

-372 SLNANYNISIPDLRD
+372 SLNANYNISVPDLRD

-402 AGLYEDTDYK
+402 AGLYQDTDYL
-412 EQRKLDELYNSRLE
+412 EQCKLDELYNSRLE

-448 YSLNFEGGDE
+448 YSINFEGGDE

-488 FNYNIGA
+488 FNYNIGT

-502 LSVDNVKAKNSP
+502 LAVDNVKAKNSP

-550 NAHLAKKNTNVY
+550 NAHLAKKNTSTY

-574 IIPSLRLQG
+574 IIPALRLQG
-583 RISYTKQFDK
+583 RISYTRQFDK

-618 RSSSQSDRF
+618 RSNSQSDKF

-636 KMFGVHSLNVGV
+636 KVLGVHSLNVGV
-648 GSNMMESTEEGDSY
+648 GSNLTESTEEGDSY
-662 TGVGFVNPDMVF
+662 TGVGFVNPNMIF

-680 FEENSNPDGIY
+680 FKENSSPDGSY

-736 VGVAWNVHKEAFWTG
+736 VGVAWNVHKEAFWSG

-802 DLKWQNTISYNVGVD
+802 ELKWQNTISYNVGVD

-831 YIKDTENLL
+831 YIKNTENLL

-854 VENIGELRN
+854 VENIGKLRN
-863 TGVEGRLRLNLIRD
+863 TGIEGRLRLNLIRD
-877 SQKDLR
+877 TQRDLR

-903 LEEINKYANSDYY
+903 LEEINKYANSDWY
-916 NKGTVVYRQYEAGR
+916 NQGTVVYRQYEAGR
-930 SQSALMVVRS
+930 SQTALMMVRS

-945 ATGNEIYIKRN
+945 ATGNEVYIKRN
-956 GDLTFEYDANDKVK
+956 GELTFEYDANDKVK
-970 VGDMKP
+970 CGDMKP

-1053 TRLVFDNDVFSLSSM
+1053 TRLVFDNDLFSLSSV

>member
-1 MFHFNDKCMK
+1 MK

-30 TRFLFVFVFVVSLH
+30 TRFLFLFVFVASLH

-51 QNKMVTLQ
+51 QNKMVTLH
-59 LKGASLEEV
+59 LEGVSLEEV

-88 VKDLTNISIDV
+88 IKKMTSISVDV
-99 KNMTL
+99 KNMAL
-104 DEVLLR
+104 EDVLSQILR
-110 ILKGTNLT
+110 GTNLS

-128 NARNAVTVN
+128 NARSAVVVN
-137 DSLRK
+137 DSLGK
-142 DHVLVGRVMDMNK
+142 NHMLVGRVLDMNK
-155 DPLPGVTVRLEN
+155 EPLPGVTVRLEN
-167 SNVGTATNFEGIFT
+167 TNMGTATNFDGIFS
-181 FRLPVVKGKVI
+181 FRLPVMNGRLI
-192 LSFVGFKTKEV
+192 LSFVGYKTKEV

-210 TLKIVME
+210 TLKIVLE

-253 VGALSMTQALSAFD
+253 VGALSITQALSAFD

-327 DMDINRVE
+327 DMDVNRVE
-335 SVTIL
+335 SITIL

-345 TALYGSRGSNGV
+345 TALYGSRASNGV

-372 SLNANYNISIPDLRD
+372 SLNANYNISVPDLRD

-402 AGLYEDTDYK
+402 AGLYQDTDYL
-412 EQRKLDELYNSRLE
+412 EQCKLDELYNSRLE
-426 EVKKG
+426 EVRKG
-431 VDTYWLSQ
+431 VNTYWLSQ

-448 YSLNFEGGDE
+448 YSINFEGGDE

-488 FNYNIGA
+488 FNYNIGT

-502 LSVDNVKAKNSP
+502 LAVDNVKAKNSP

-550 NAHLAKKNTNVY
+550 NAHLAKKNTSTY

-574 IIPSLRLQG
+574 IIPALRLQG
-583 RISYTKQFDK
+583 RISYSRQFDK

-618 RSSSQSDRF
+618 RSNSQSDKF

-636 KMFGVHSLNVGV
+636 KVLGVHSLNVGV
-648 GSNMMESTEEGDSY
+648 GSNLTESTEEGDSY
-662 TGVGFVNPDMVF
+662 TGVGFVNPNMIF

-680 FEENSNPDGIY
+680 FKENSSPDGSY

-736 VGVAWNVHKEAFWTG
+736 VGVAWNVHKEAFWSG

-802 DLKWQNTISYNVGVD
+802 ELKWQNTISYNVGVD

-831 YIKDTENLL
+831 YIKNTENLL

-854 VENIGELRN
+854 VENIGKLRN
-863 TGVEGRLRLNLIRD
+863 TGIEGRLRLNLIRD
-877 SQKDLR
+877 TQRDLR

-903 LEEINKYANSDYY
+903 LEEINKYANSDWY
-916 NKGTVVYRQYEAGR
+916 NQGTVVYRQYEAGR
-930 SQSALMVVRS
+930 SQTALMMVRS

-945 ATGNEIYIKRN
+945 ATGNEVYIKRN
-956 GDLTFEYDANDKVK
+956 GELTFEYYANDKVK
-970 VGDMKP
+970 CGDMKP

-1053 TRLVFDNDVFSLSSM
+1053 TRLVFDNDLFSLSSV

>member
-1 MFHFNDKCMK
+1 MK

-30 TRFLFVFVFVVSLH
+30 TRFLFLFVFVASLH

-51 QNKMVTLQ
+51 QNKMVTLH
-59 LKGASLEEV
+59 LEGVSLEEV

-88 VKDLTNISIDV
+88 IKKMTSISVDV
-99 KNMTL
+99 KNMAL
-104 DEVLLR
+104 EDVLSQILR
-110 ILKGTNLT
+110 GTNLS

-128 NARNAVTVN
+128 NARSAVVVN
-137 DSLRK
+137 DSLGK
-142 DHVLVGRVMDMNK
+142 NHMLVGRVLDMNK
-155 DPLPGVTVRLEN
+155 EPLPGVTVRLEKTN
-167 SNVGTATNFEGIFT
+167 MGTATNFDGVFS
-181 FRLPVVKGKVI
+181 FRLPVMNGRLI
-192 LSFVGFKTKEV
+192 LSFVGYKTKEV

-210 TLKIVME
+210 TLKIVLE

-253 VGALSMTQALSAFD
+253 VGALSITQALSAFD

-280 NPNVLPDITIRGEN
+280 NPNVFPDITIRGEN

-327 DMDINRVE
+327 DMDVNRVE
-335 SVTIL
+335 SITIL

-345 TALYGSRGSNGV
+345 TALYGSRASNGV

-372 SLNANYNISIPDLRD
+372 SLNANYNISVPDLRD

-402 AGLYEDTDYK
+402 AGLYQDSDYL
-412 EQRKLDELYNSRLE
+412 EQCKLDELYNSRLE
-426 EVKKG
+426 EVRKG
-431 VDTYWLSQ
+431 VNTYWLSQ

-448 YSLNFEGGDE
+448 YSINFEGGDE

-488 FNYNIGA
+488 FNYNIGT

-502 LSVDNVKAKNSP
+502 LAVDNVKAKNSP

-550 NAHLAKKNTNVY
+550 NAHLAKKNTSTY

-574 IIPSLRLQG
+574 IIPALRLQG
-583 RISYTKQFDK
+583 RISYTRQFDK

-618 RSSSQSDRF
+618 RSNSQSDKF

-636 KMFGVHSLNVGV
+636 KVLGVHSLNVGV
-648 GSNMMESTEEGDSY
+648 GNNLTESTEEGDSY
-662 TGVGFVNPDMVF
+662 TGVGFVNPNMIF

-680 FEENSNPDGIY
+680 FKENSSPDGSY

-736 VGVAWNVHKEAFWTG
+736 VGVAWNVHKEAFWSG

-802 DLKWQNTISYNVGVD
+802 ELKWQNTISYNVGVD

-831 YIKDTENLL
+831 YIKNTENLL

-854 VENIGELRN
+854 VENIGKLRN
-863 TGVEGRLRLNLIRD
+863 TGIEGRLRLNLIRD
-877 SQKDLR
+877 TQRDLR

-903 LEEINKYANSDYY
+903 LEEINKYANSDWY
-916 NKGTVVYRQYEAGR
+916 NQGTVVYRQYEAGR
-930 SQSALMVVRS
+930 SQTALMMVRS

-945 ATGNEIYIKRN
+945 ATGNEVYIKRN
-956 GDLTFEYDANDKVK
+956 GELTFEYDANDKVK
-970 VGDMKP
+970 CGDMKP

-1053 TRLVFDNDVFSLSSM
+1053 TRLVFDNDLFSLSSV

>member
-1 MFHFNDKCMK
+1 MK

-30 TRFLFVFVFVVSLH
+30 TRFLFIFVFVASLH

-51 QNKMVTLQ
+51 QNKMVTLH
-59 LKGASLEEV
+59 LKGVSLEEV

-88 VKDLTNISIDV
+88 IKKMTNISVDV
-99 KNMTL
+99 KNMAL
-104 DEVLLR
+104 EDVLLQ

-118 YTIVNDVVIL
+118 YSIVNDVVIL
-128 NARNAVTVN
+128 NTRNSIVVN
-137 DSLRK
+137 DSVRK
-142 DHVLVGRVMDMNK
+142 NHVLVGRVMDMNK
-155 DPLPGVTVRLEN
+155 EPLPGVTVRLEN
-167 SNVGTATNFEGIFT
+167 TSMGTATNFEGVFS
-181 FRLPVVKGKVI
+181 FRLPVEKGKLI
-192 LSFVGFKTKEV
+192 LSFVGFKTKGV

-210 TLKIVME
+210 TLKIVLE

-253 VGALSMTQALSAFD
+253 VGALSITQALSAFD

-327 DMDINRVE
+327 DMDVNRVE
-335 SVTIL
+335 SITIL

-345 TALYGSRGSNGV
+345 TALYGSRASNGV

-372 SLNANYNISIPDLRD
+372 SLNANYNISVPDLRD

-402 AGLYEDTDYK
+402 AGLYQDTDYL
-412 EQRKLDELYNSRLE
+412 EQCKLDELYNSRLE
-426 EVKKG
+426 EVRKG
-431 VDTYWLSQ
+431 VNTYWLSQ

-448 YSLNFEGGDE
+448 YSINFEGGDE

-488 FNYNIGA
+488 FNYNIGT

-502 LSVDNVKAKNSP
+502 LAVDNVKAKNSP

-550 NAHLAKKNTNVY
+550 NAHLAKKNTSTY

-574 IIPSLRLQG
+574 IIPALRLQG
-583 RISYTKQFDK
+583 RISYTRQFDK

-618 RSSSQSDRF
+618 RSNSQSDKF

-636 KMFGVHSLNVGV
+636 KVLGVHSLNVGV
-648 GSNMMESTEEGDSY
+648 GSNLTESTEEGDSY
-662 TGVGFVNPDMVF
+662 TGVGFVNPNMIF

-680 FEENSNPDGIY
+680 FKENSSPDGSY

-736 VGVAWNVHKEAFWTG
+736 VGVAWNVHKEAFWSG

-802 DLKWQNTISYNVGVD
+802 ELKWQNTISYNVGVD

-831 YIKDTENLL
+831 YIKNTENLL

-854 VENIGELRN
+854 VENIGKLRN
-863 TGVEGRLRLNLIRD
+863 TGIEGRLRLNLIRD
-877 SQKDLR
+877 TQRDLR

-903 LEEINKYANSDYY
+903 LEEINKYANSDWY
-916 NKGTVVYRQYEAGR
+916 NQGTVVYRQYEAGR
-930 SQSALMVVRS
+930 SQTALMMVRS

-945 ATGNEIYIKRN
+945 ATGNEVYIKRN
-956 GDLTFEYDANDKVK
+956 GELTFEYDANDKVK
-970 VGDMKP
+970 CGDMKP

-1053 TRLVFDNDVFSLSSM
+1053 TRLVFDNDLFSLSSV

-1075 RDISQKIYADR
+1075 REISQKIYADR

>member
-1 MFHFNDKCMK
+1 
-11 KNRCSIPI
+11 
-19 WRDSLR
+19 
-25 KLWIM
+25 M
-30 TRFLFVFVFVVSLH
+30 TRFLFIFVFVASLH

-51 QNKMVTLQ
+51 QNKMVTLH
-59 LKGASLEEV
+59 LKGVSLEEV

-88 VKDLTNISIDV
+88 IKKMTNISVDV
-99 KNMTL
+99 KNMAL
-104 DEVLLR
+104 EDVLLQ

-118 YTIVNDVVIL
+118 YSIVNDVVIL
-128 NARNAVTVN
+128 NTRNSIVVN
-137 DSLRK
+137 DSVRK
-142 DHVLVGRVMDMNK
+142 NHVLVGRVMDMNK
-155 DPLPGVTVRLEN
+155 EPLPGVTVRLEN
-167 SNVGTATNFEGIFT
+167 TSMGTATNFEGVFS
-181 FRLPVVKGKVI
+181 FRLRVEKGKLI
-192 LSFVGFKTKEV
+192 LSFVGFKTKGV

-210 TLKIVME
+210 TLKIVLE

-253 VGALSMTQALSAFD
+253 VGALSITQALSAFD

-327 DMDINRVE
+327 DMDVNRVE
-335 SVTIL
+335 SITIL

-345 TALYGSRGSNGV
+345 TALYGSRASNGV

-372 SLNANYNISIPDLRD
+372 SLNANYNISVPDLRD

-402 AGLYEDTDYK
+402 AGLYQDTDYL
-412 EQRKLDELYNSRLE
+412 EQCKLDELYNSRLE
-426 EVKKG
+426 EVRKG
-431 VDTYWLSQ
+431 VNTYWLSQ

-448 YSLNFEGGDE
+448 YSINFEGGDE

-488 FNYNIGA
+488 FNYNIGT

-502 LSVDNVKAKNSP
+502 LAVDNVKAKNSP

-550 NAHLAKKNTNVY
+550 NAHLAKKNTSTY

-574 IIPSLRLQG
+574 IIPALRLQG
-583 RISYTKQFDK
+583 RISYTRQFDK

-618 RSSSQSDRF
+618 RSNSQSDKF

-636 KMFGVHSLNVGV
+636 KVLGVHSLNVGV
-648 GSNMMESTEEGDSY
+648 GSNLTESTEEGDSY
-662 TGVGFVNPDMVF
+662 TGVGFVNPNMIF

-680 FEENSNPDGIY
+680 FKENSSPDGSY

-736 VGVAWNVHKEAFWTG
+736 VGVAWNVHKEAFWSG

-802 DLKWQNTISYNVGVD
+802 ELKWQNTISYNVGVD
-817 MTLLKGL
+817 MTLLIGVVSLKGE
-824 VTFNGDF
+824 F
-831 YIKDTENLL
+831 YIKNTVNLL

-854 VENIGELRN
+854 VENIGKLRN
-863 TGVEGRLRLNLIRD
+863 TGIEGRLRLNLIRD
-877 SQKDLR
+877 TQRDLR

-903 LEEINKYANSDYY
+903 LEEINKYANSDWY
-916 NKGTVVYRQYEAGR
+916 NQGTVVYRQYEAGR
-930 SQSALMVVRS
+930 SQTALMMVRS

-945 ATGNEIYIKRN
+945 ATGNEVYIKRN
-956 GDLTFEYDANDKVK
+956 GELTFEYDANDKVK
-970 VGDMKP
+970 CGDMKP

-984 NLTWKGFTLYML
+984 ILTWKGLTLYML

-1024 KRVLYDRWKEPGDHA
+1024 KRVLYDRWK
-1039 KFRRIDDR
+1039 DR
-1047 TSPYQT
+1047 G
-1053 TRLVFDNDVFSLSSM
+1053 VMVN
-1068 SLSYELP
+1068 
-1075 RDISQKIYADR
+1075 
-1086 VRLMLSTTDV
+1086 
-1096 FRLSTIKQER
+1096 
-1106 GTSYPFARTFNL
+1106 
-1118 SLNVTF
+1118 

>member
-1 MFHFNDKCMK
+1 
-11 KNRCSIPI
+11 
-19 WRDSLR
+19 
-25 KLWIM
+25 M
-30 TRFLFVFVFVVSLH
+30 TRFLFIFVFVASLH

-51 QNKMVTLQ
+51 QNKMVTLH
-59 LKGASLEEV
+59 LKGVSLEEV

-88 VKDLTNISIDV
+88 IKKMTNISVDV
-99 KNMTL
+99 KNMAL
-104 DEVLLR
+104 EDVLLQ

-118 YTIVNDVVIL
+118 YSIVNDVVIL
-128 NARNAVTVN
+128 NTRNSIVVN
-137 DSLRK
+137 DSVRK
-142 DHVLVGRVMDMNK
+142 NHVLVGRVMDMNK
-155 DPLPGVTVRLEN
+155 EPLPGVTVRLEN
-167 SNVGTATNFEGIFT
+167 TSMGTATNFEGVFS
-181 FRLPVVKGKVI
+181 FRLPVEKGKLI
-192 LSFVGFKTKEV
+192 LSFVGFKTKGV

-210 TLKIVME
+210 TLKIVLE

-253 VGALSMTQALSAFD
+253 VGALSITQALRAFD

-327 DMDINRVE
+327 DMDVNRVE
-335 SVTIL
+335 SITIL

-345 TALYGSRGSNGV
+345 TALYGSRASNGV

-372 SLNANYNISIPDLRD
+372 SLNANYNISVPDLRD

-402 AGLYEDTDYK
+402 AGLYQDTDYL
-412 EQRKLDELYNSRLE
+412 EQCKLDELYNSRLE
-426 EVKKG
+426 EVRKG
-431 VDTYWLSQ
+431 VNTYWLSQ

-448 YSLNFEGGDE
+448 YSINFEGGDE

-488 FNYNIGA
+488 FNYNIGT

-502 LSVDNVKAKNSP
+502 LAVDNVKAKNSP

-550 NAHLAKKNTNVY
+550 NAHLAKKNTSTY

-574 IIPSLRLQG
+574 IIPALRLQG
-583 RISYTKQFDK
+583 RISYTRQFDK

-618 RSSSQSDRF
+618 RSNSQSDKF

-636 KMFGVHSLNVGV
+636 KVLGVHSLNVGV
-648 GSNMMESTEEGDSY
+648 GSNLTESTEEGDSY
-662 TGVGFVNPDMVF
+662 TGVGFVNPNMIF

-680 FEENSNPDGIY
+680 FKENSSPDGSY

-736 VGVAWNVHKEAFWTG
+736 VGVAWNVHKEAFWSG

-802 DLKWQNTISYNVGVD
+802 ELKWQNTISYNVGVD

-831 YIKDTENLL
+831 YIKNTENLL

-854 VENIGELRN
+854 VENIGKLRN
-863 TGVEGRLRLNLIRD
+863 TGIEGRLRLNLIRD
-877 SQKDLR
+877 TQRDLR

-903 LEEINKYANSDYY
+903 LEEINKYANSDWY
-916 NKGTVVYRQYEAGR
+916 NQGTVVYRQYEAGR
-930 SQSALMVVRS
+930 SQTALMMVRS

-945 ATGNEIYIKRN
+945 ATGNEVYIKRN
-956 GDLTFEYDANDKVK
+956 GELTFEYDANDKVK
-970 VGDMKP
+970 CGDMKP

-1053 TRLVFDNDVFSLSSM
+1053 TRLVFDNDLFSLSSV

>member
-1 MFHFNDKCMK
+1 
-11 KNRCSIPI
+11 
-19 WRDSLR
+19 
-25 KLWIM
+25 M
-30 TRFLFVFVFVVSLH
+30 TRFLFVFVFVATLH

-51 QNKMVTLQ
+51 QNKMVTLH
-59 LKGASLEEV
+59 LERVSLEEV

-88 VKDLTNISIDV
+88 IKKMTSISLDV
-99 KNMTL
+99 KNMAL
-104 DEVLLR
+104 EDVLSQ

-128 NARNAVTVN
+128 NARNSVVVN
-137 DSLRK
+137 DSLGRN
-142 DHVLVGRVMDMNK
+142 HVLVGRVIDMNK
-155 DPLPGVTVRLEN
+155 EPLPGVTVRLESTN
-167 SNVGTATNFEGIFT
+167 MGTATNFDGVFS
-181 FRLPVVKGKVI
+181 FRLPVVNGKLI
-192 LSFVGFKTKEV
+192 LSFVGYKTKEV

-217 EEVENVEEVV
+217 EEVKNVEEVV
-227 VTGYFNKAKESFTG
+227 VTGYFTKAKESFTG

-253 VGALSMTQALSAFD
+253 VGALSITQELSAFD

-315 LDGVEVSAERVY
+315 LDGVEVSAERIY

-335 SVTIL
+335 SITIL

-357 IVITTIRPKSGQIRV
+357 IVLTTIRPKSGQIRV
-372 SLNANYNISIPDLRD
+372 SLNANYNISVPDLRD

-402 AGLYEDTDYK
+402 AGLYESTDYI

-426 EVKKG
+426 EVRKG

-448 YSLNFEGGDE
+448 YSINFEGGDE

-488 FNYNIGA
+488 FNYNIGT

-528 RIYDENGKFVE
+528 RVYDENGKFVE

-550 NAHLAKKNTNVY
+550 NAHLPKKDMDTY

-574 IIPSLRLQG
+574 IVPALRLQG
-583 RISYTKQFDK
+583 RISYSRQFDK

-618 RSSSQSDRF
+618 RSNSQSDKF

-636 KMFGVHSLNVGV
+636 KVFGVHSLNVGV
-648 GSNMMESTEEGDSY
+648 GSNMTESTEEGDSY

-674 IGAATS
+674 IGAAIS
-680 FEENSNPDGIY
+680 FAENSSPDGSY

-736 VGVAWNVHKEAFWTG
+736 VGVAWNVHKETFWSG

-770 FSSTQ
+770 FTSDQ
-775 ALTTYNYDFSKIY
+775 ALTQYLYQSTSEY
-788 NGVFGVSLAGYGNP
+788 NGIYGAVLSAYGNP
-802 DLKWQNTISYNVGVD
+802 SLKWQNTLQYNAGVEASVWRNMIVVNFD
-817 MTLLKGL
+817 AYLKR
-824 VTFNGDF
+824 TQ
-831 YIKDTENLL
+831 NLL
-840 LPLTVAPST
+840 LDIDVAPST

-854 VENIGELRN
+854 KENMGSIDNKGFEA
-863 TGVEGRLRLNLIRD
+863 RLRFNLINDRSRD
-877 SQKDLR
+877 MT
-883 WNVTL
+883 WNVTI
-888 SAFHNK
+888 AAAHNK
-894 SKITKLSNQ
+894 NEIRKLSTAMKKMN
-903 LEEINKYANSDYY
+903 EEALKSTNS
-916 NKGTVVYRQYEAGR
+916 KGDTTMFRLYEEGR

-940 GGIDP
+940 LGIDP
-945 ATGNEIYIKRN
+945 ATGNEIYIKKD
-956 GDLTFEYDANDKVK
+956 GSLTYEYDVNDKVE
-970 VGDMKP
+970 VGDENPKFQ
-976 TIEGNVNT
+976 GNVQT
-984 NLTWKGFTLYML
+984 NFYWKGFNLYLL
-996 FKYQFGAKAYNGT
+996 FNYEYGAKIYNTT
-1009 LASKVEGANPYKNAD
+1009 LATKVEGADPLYNAD
-1024 KRVLYDRWKEPGDHA
+1024 KRVLYDRWKKAGDVA
-1039 KFRRIDDR
+1039 MFRRIDD
-1047 TSPYQT
+1047 TSDLYQT
-1053 TRLVFDNDVFSLSSM
+1053 TRLVQDNNFINLSSL
-1068 SLSYELP
+1068 SLSYDVP
-1075 RDISQKIYADR
+1075 QDILTRTFIERCKLTFS
-1086 VRLMLSTTDV
+1086 MTDV
-1096 FRLSTIKQER
+1096 FRISSIKQER
-1106 GTSYPFARTFNL
+1106 GTSYPFARSFSFALNLTF
-1118 SLNVTF
+1118 